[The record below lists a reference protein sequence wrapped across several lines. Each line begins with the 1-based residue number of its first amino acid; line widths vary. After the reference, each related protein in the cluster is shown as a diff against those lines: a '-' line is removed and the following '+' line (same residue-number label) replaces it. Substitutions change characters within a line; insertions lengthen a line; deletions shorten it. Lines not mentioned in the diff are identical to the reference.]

1 MKNIVI
7 YVILLFDNPKKRGF
21 NMNEIKF
28 TESSL
33 EVALIER
40 LTKLGYDYAIDTD
53 QWYLSRSLDSFINE
67 ELLIDRLAVINK
79 GIKVSVLEQAITRLK
94 NLDNP
99 SLFERN
105 HIVHNWL
112 VDGIQ
117 VEDYESDVNPLVRF
131 IDFANPKNNVFQ
143 VANQLKFKEN
153 RNLRIPDVIIFVNGI
168 PLVIFELKSIEYS
181 ENTFIER
188 AYEQLGR
195 NGEADGY
202 RYDIPT
208 LFNYNA
214 FLVISDGANNKVGT
228 MTSDITRYNEW
239 KSVDGEIGYKK
250 DYAYKLD
257 VLLEGLFEPARLL
270 DVIKNN
276 LFFMNKDKERP
287 IKILAQYHQYF
298 GVKKAYNS
306 IKNHLKPSG
315 DGKAGIVWHTQGSGK
330 SFSMVMLAH
339 KLITD
344 IEMNNPTIV
353 VLTDRNDLDDQ
364 LFTTF
369 SNAAEFLRTRPIQV
383 SSRLD
388 LLDKVG
394 AVKEGGVLFSTIQ
407 KFDKDNIV
415 PNKRTNII
423 VISDEAHR
431 SHYGVDEKIVLKKN
445 DDGTITS
452 WSKYGTEKYI
462 RDALP
467 GATFI
472 GFTGT
477 PVETDD
483 KSTSAIFGETIDRY
497 DMTQSVEDGST
508 VKIFYESRLAKVWLD
523 EDKLKEIDKY
533 YDDLADQGVTDD
545 IIEES
550 KTKLTSMEVIVGDKD
565 RLRLLATDIL
575 EHYTDRKNFLNG
587 KAMIV
592 CMSRKIA
599 AKLYYQ
605 IIELAPELKESI
617 ALVVTE
623 SNKDT
628 EEERKLF
635 KDKAF
640 RENAAKEFKRKDG
653 KVKIAIVVDMWLTG
667 FDVTDLDVMY
677 IDKPMKGHNLM
688 QAIARVNRV
697 HVGKESGLIV
707 DYIGIKRSLE
717 QALNTYTARDKEL
730 NLRDIQET
738 AKSILDEKLSI
749 LDEMF
754 YHVDKKGFFGGS
766 NSVRLKAIQ
775 NGADFVFATEETK
788 KAYLVVTKQLK
799 DGYAVAIG
807 ILDADY
813 KKRVLYY
820 LSVRHFVQKVERGNM
835 PTGITPE
842 TINRHVEELIAEAIK
857 GDEVK
862 ILTKVEDSDKNR
874 DIWDLLSEE
883 KIEKLRQSQ
892 PPHVFIKI
900 MERLLKEAVREYR
913 SYNLVKAKEYSE
925 RLRLLLE
932 AYNTREDDLQTDMTI
947 VGLVAFSQEMVESEE
962 YAKKNNL
969 SGRERAF
976 YDALVANKSAVEL
989 MSDDILRVMA
999 MELKA
1004 IVEEYA
1010 TVDWSKKKD
1019 TRAKM
1024 RMQIKRLLKKYNYPP
1039 DYTEEAISRVV
1050 DQAEFMM

>member
-1 MKNIVI
+1 MHSIFTENDLEKAIIDKLCNLGYIYLNASDPWTVQRQLSDFINDSLLLEQLQIINPNIQTDILEKAIAMLKNI
-7 YVILLFDNPKKRGF
+7 
-21 NMNEIKF
+21 
-28 TESSL
+28 
-33 EVALIER
+33 
-40 LTKLGYDYAIDTD
+40 
-53 QWYLSRSLDSFINE
+53 
-67 ELLIDRLAVINK
+67 
-79 GIKVSVLEQAITRLK
+79 
-94 NLDNP
+94 DNP

-105 HIVHNWL
+105 HIVHKWL
-112 VDGIQ
+112 TDGIQ
-117 VEDYESDVNPLVRF
+117 IDDYHSDVNPLVRF
-131 IDFANPKNNVFQ
+131 IDFDNIKNNIFQ
-143 VANQLKFKEN
+143 VANQLKFKES

-168 PLVIFELKSIEYS
+168 PLVVFELKSIEYN
-181 ENTFIER
+181 EDTFIER

-202 RYDIPT
+202 RFDIPT

-228 MTSDITRYNEW
+228 LTSDITRYNEW

-250 DYAYKLD
+250 NYAYKLD
-257 VLLEGLFEPARLL
+257 VLLNGLLKPERLL

-276 LFFMNKDKERP
+276 LFFMNSDKEKP
-287 IKILAQYHQYF
+287 VKILSQYHQYF
-298 GVKKAYNS
+298 GVKKAYDS
-306 IKNHLKPSG
+306 IKHSLKPQG

-330 SFSMVMLAH
+330 SFTMVMLAH

-344 IEMNNPTIV
+344 LEMKNPTIV
-353 VLTDRNDLDDQ
+353 VLTDRNDLDNQ
-364 LFTTF
+364 LFGTF
-369 SNAAEFLRTRPIQV
+369 SNAAEFLRTRPVQV
-383 SSRLD
+383 ESRED
-388 LLDKVG
+388 LLEKIG
-394 AVKEGGVLFSTIQ
+394 SIKEGGIIFTTLQ
-407 KFDKDNIV
+407 KFDKNNIV
-415 PNKRTNII
+415 PNKRTNIV

-431 SHYGVDEKIVLKKN
+431 SHYGIDEQIVYKKN
-445 DDGTITS
+445 PDGTFTS
-452 WSKYGTEKYI
+452 ISKYGYAKYI

-467 GATFI
+467 EATYI

-477 PVETDD
+477 PVESGDH
-483 KSTSAIFGETIDRY
+483 STSAIFGKTVDTY

-523 EDKLKEIDKY
+523 DGKLKEIDKY
-533 YDDLADQGVTDD
+533 YDDLANQNVSDD
-545 IIEES
+545 VIEES
-550 KTKLTSMEVIVGDKD
+550 KSKWSSMEVIIGDND
-565 RLRLLATDIL
+565 RLHLLASDIL
-575 EHYTDRKNFLNG
+575 KHYNERKDVLNG

-605 IIELAPELKESI
+605 IIGLAPELKEQV

-623 SNKDT
+623 SNKDS

-635 KDKAF
+635 KDKAY

-653 KVKIAIVVDMWLTG
+653 IIKIAIVVDMWLTG

-697 HVGKESGLIV
+697 SVGKESGLIV

-717 QALNTYTARDKEL
+717 EALNTYTARDKEL
-730 NLRDIQET
+730 NLRDIQDT
-738 AKSILDEKLSI
+738 AKSILEEKLSI

-754 YHVDKKGFFGGS
+754 FHVDKKGFFGGT

-775 NGADFVFATEETK
+775 NGADFVLSTDDIK
-788 KAYLVVTKQLK
+788 KAYLQLTKQLK
-799 DGYAVAIG
+799 DAYVVAIG
-807 ILDADY
+807 ILDEDY
-813 KKRVLYY
+813 KKKVLYY
-820 LSVRHFVQKVERGNM
+820 LAVRHFVQKVERGNL
-835 PTGITPE
+835 PTNITPE
-842 TINRHVEELIAEAIK
+842 SINKHVEELIAEAIK
-857 GDEVK
+857 GDEVE
-862 ILTKVEDSDKNR
+862 ILTKVEDTEQNR

-883 KIEKLRQSQ
+883 KVEKLRQSQ

-913 SYNLVKAKEYSE
+913 GYNLVKAKEYSE
-925 RLRLLLE
+925 RLRKLLE
-932 AYNTREDDLQTDMTI
+932 AYNTREDDLKTDMTI
-947 VGLVAFSQEMVESEE
+947 VGLIAFSQEMVEDEA

-969 SGRERAF
+969 TGRERAF

>member
-1 MKNIVI
+1 MS
-7 YVILLFDNPKKRGF
+7 
-21 NMNEIKF
+21 EIKF

-33 EVALIER
+33 ELAIIEQ
-40 LTKLGYDYAIDTD
+40 LEELGYNYAIETD
-53 QWYLSRSLDSFINE
+53 QWFFSRALDSFINE
-67 ELLIDRLAVINK
+67 ELLLDRLSVINP
-79 GIKVSVLEQAITRLK
+79 GVRIPILEQAISMLK
-94 NLDNP
+94 NLDTP

-105 HIVHNWL
+105 HIVHKWL
-112 VDGIQ
+112 TDGIQ
-117 VEDYESDVNPLVRF
+117 IEDYESDVNPLVRF
-131 IDFANPKNNVFQ
+131 VDFSNIKNNVFQ
-143 VANQLKFKEN
+143 VANQLKFKES
-153 RNLRIPDVIIFVNGI
+153 RNLRIPDVILFVNGI
-168 PLVIFELKSIEYS
+168 PLVIFELKSLEYN
-181 ENTFIER
+181 EDTFIER

-228 MTSDITRYNEW
+228 LTSDLTRYNEW

-250 DYAYKLD
+250 NYAFKLQ
-257 VLLEGLFEPARLL
+257 VLLEGLLQPARLL

-276 LFFMNKDKERP
+276 LFFMNKDKEKP

-298 GVKKAYNS
+298 GVKKAYDS
-306 IKNHLKPSG
+306 IKRSLKPEGS
-315 DGKAGIVWHTQGSGK
+315 GKAGIVWHTQGSGK

-344 IEMNNPTIV
+344 IEMCNPTIV
-353 VLTDRNDLDDQ
+353 VLTDRNDLDSQ
-364 LFTTF
+364 LFSTF
-369 SNAAEFLRTRPIQV
+369 SNAAEFLRTRPVQV
-383 SSRLD
+383 ESRDD
-388 LLDKVG
+388 LLEKIG
-394 AVKEGGVLFSTIQ
+394 SVKEGGIIFTTLQ
-407 KFDKDNIV
+407 KFDKTRII
-415 PNKRTNII
+415 PNPRINII

-431 SHYGVDEKIVLKKN
+431 SHYGIDEQIIYKQN
-445 DDGTITS
+445 DDGTYLS
-452 WSKYGTEKYI
+452 FSKYGYAKYI

-467 GATFI
+467 EATYI

-477 PVETDD
+477 PVEAGDH
-483 KSTSAIFGETIDRY
+483 STSAIFGETVDRY
-497 DMTQSVEDGST
+497 DMTQAVEDGAT

-523 EDKLKEIDKY
+523 EGKLKEIDAY
-533 YDDLADQGVTDD
+533 YEELTKEGVSED

-550 KTKLTSMEVIVGDKD
+550 KAKLTSMEVIIGDKD
-565 RLRLLATDIL
+565 RLLLLAKDIL
-575 EHYTDRKNFLNG
+575 EHYNERKNILNG

-599 AKLYYQ
+599 ARLYKLL
-605 IIELAPELKESI
+605 IELAPELKDVT

-635 KDKAF
+635 KDKAH

-653 KVKIAIVVDMWLTG
+653 SIKIAIVVDMWLTG

-717 QALNTYTARDKEL
+717 EALNVYTARDKEL

-754 YHVDKKGFFGGS
+754 YKVDKKGFFGGS

-775 NGADFVFATEETK
+775 NGADFVFTKEEYK
-788 KAYLVVTKQLK
+788 KAYLHVTKQLK
-799 DGYAVAIG
+799 DAYAVAIG
-807 ILDADY
+807 VLDADY
-813 KKRVLYY
+813 KKKVLYY
-820 LSVRHFVQKVERGNM
+820 LAVRHFIQKVERGNM
-835 PTGITPE
+835 PTHITPE
-842 TINRHVEELIAEAIK
+842 TINKHVEELIAEAIR
-857 GDEVK
+857 GDEVT
-862 ILTKVEDSDKNR
+862 ILTKVEDSDQNR
-874 DIWDLLSEE
+874 NIWDLLSEE
-883 KIEKLRQSQ
+883 KVEKLRQSQ

-913 SYNLVKAKEYSE
+913 GYNLVKAKEYSE
-925 RLRLLLE
+925 RLRKLLE
-932 AYNTREDDLQTDMTI
+932 AYNTREDDIQTDLTI
-947 VGLVAFSQEMVESEE
+947 VGLIAFSQEMVEDEE
-962 YAKKNNL
+962 NAKKNKL

-1039 DYTEEAISRVV
+1039 DFTEEAISRVV

>member
-1 MKNIVI
+1 MS
-7 YVILLFDNPKKRGF
+7 
-21 NMNEIKF
+21 EIKF

-33 EVALIER
+33 EVAIIEQ
-40 LTKLGYDYAIDTD
+40 LTELGYDYAIDTD
-53 QWYLSRSLDSFINE
+53 QWSLSRSLDSFINE
-67 ELLIDRLAVINK
+67 ELLLDRLTAINPGVK
-79 GIKVSVLEQAITRLK
+79 TDILEQAIAMLK
-94 NLDNP
+94 NIDNP

-105 HIVHNWL
+105 HIVHKWL
-112 VDGIQ
+112 TDGIQ
-117 VEDYESDVNPLVRF
+117 VEDYHSDVNPLIRF
-131 IDFANPKNNVFQ
+131 IDFDNIKNNVFQ
-143 VANQLKFKEN
+143 VANQLKFKES
-153 RNLRIPDVIIFVNGI
+153 RNLRIPDVILFVNGI
-168 PLVIFELKSIEYS
+168 PLVIFELKSIEYN
-181 ENTFIER
+181 EDTFIER

-202 RYDIPT
+202 RFDIPT

-228 MTSDITRYNEW
+228 LASDITRYNEW
-239 KSVDGEIGYKK
+239 KSIDGEAGYKK
-250 DYAYKLD
+250 NYAYKLD
-257 VLLEGLFEPARLL
+257 VLLEGLLKPERLL
-270 DVIKNN
+270 DIIKNN
-276 LFFMNKDKERP
+276 LFFMNSDKEKP

-298 GVKKAYNS
+298 GVKKAYDS
-306 IKNHLKPSG
+306 IKHSLKPQG

-330 SFSMVMLAH
+330 SFTMVMLAH

-344 IEMNNPTIV
+344 LEMKNPTIV
-353 VLTDRNDLDDQ
+353 VLTDRNDLDNQ
-364 LFTTF
+364 LFGTF
-369 SNAAEFLRTRPIQV
+369 SNAAEFLRTRPVQV
-383 SSRLD
+383 ESRED
-388 LLDKVG
+388 LLEKIG
-394 AVKEGGVLFSTIQ
+394 SIKEGGIIFTTLQ
-407 KFDKDNIV
+407 KFDKNNIV
-415 PNKRTNII
+415 PNKRTNIV

-431 SHYGVDEKIVLKKN
+431 SHYGIDEQIVYKKN
-445 DDGTITS
+445 PDGTFTS
-452 WSKYGTEKYI
+452 ISKYGYAKYI

-467 GATFI
+467 EATYI

-477 PVETDD
+477 PVESGDH
-483 KSTSAIFGETIDRY
+483 STSAIFGKTVDTY

-523 EDKLKEIDKY
+523 DGKLKEIDKY
-533 YDDLADQGVTDD
+533 YDDLANQNVSDD
-545 IIEES
+545 VIEES
-550 KTKLTSMEVIVGDKD
+550 KSKWSSMEVIIGDDD
-565 RLRLLATDIL
+565 RLHLLASDIL
-575 EHYTDRKNFLNG
+575 NHYNERKDVLNG

-605 IIELAPELKESI
+605 IIGLAPELKEQI

-623 SNKDT
+623 RNKDS

-635 KDKAF
+635 KDKAY
-640 RENAAKEFKRKDG
+640 RENAAKEFKRNDG
-653 KVKIAIVVDMWLTG
+653 SIKIAIVVDMWLTG

-697 HVGKESGLIV
+697 NVGKESGLIV

-717 QALNTYTARDKEL
+717 EALNTYTARDKEL
-730 NLRDIQET
+730 NLRDIQDT
-738 AKSILDEKLSI
+738 AKSILEEKLSI

-754 YHVDKKGFFGGS
+754 FHVDKKGFFGGT

-775 NGADFVFATEETK
+775 NGADFVLSTDDIK
-788 KAYLVVTKQLK
+788 KAYLQLTKQLK
-799 DGYAVAIG
+799 DAYVVSIG
-807 ILDADY
+807 ILDEDY
-813 KKRVLYY
+813 KKKVLYY
-820 LSVRHFVQKVERGNM
+820 LAVRHFVQKVERGNL
-835 PTGITPE
+835 PTNITPE
-842 TINRHVEELIAEAIK
+842 SINKHVEELIAEAIK
-857 GDEVK
+857 GDEVE
-862 ILTKVEDSDKNR
+862 ILTKVEDTEQNR

-883 KIEKLRQSQ
+883 KVEKLRQSQ

-913 SYNLVKAKEYSE
+913 GYNLVKAKEYSE
-925 RLRLLLE
+925 RLRKLLE
-932 AYNTREDDLQTDMTI
+932 AYNTREDDLKTDMTI
-947 VGLVAFSQEMVESEE
+947 VGLIAFSQEMVEDEA

-969 SGRERAF
+969 TGRERAF

>member
-1 MKNIVI
+1 MS
-7 YVILLFDNPKKRGF
+7 
-21 NMNEIKF
+21 EIKF

-33 EVALIER
+33 EVAIIEQ
-40 LTKLGYDYAIDTD
+40 LVELGYDYAVDTD
-53 QWYLSRSLDSFINE
+53 QWCLTRTLDSFINE
-67 ELLIDRLAVINK
+67 DLLLDRLIAINTGVK
-79 GIKVSVLEQAITRLK
+79 SSILKQAIATLK
-94 NLDNP
+94 NIDNP

-105 HIVHNWL
+105 HTVHKWL
-112 VDGIQ
+112 TDGIQ
-117 VEDYESDVNPLVRF
+117 IEDYDSDVNPLIRF
-131 IDFANPKNNVFQ
+131 IDFENPEKNVFQ

-153 RNLRIPDVIIFVNGI
+153 RNLRIPDVIIFINGI
-168 PLVIFELKSIEYS
+168 PLVIFELKSIEYN
-181 ENTFIER
+181 EDTFIER
-188 AYEQLGR
+188 AYEQLGG

-202 RYDIPT
+202 RFDIPT

-228 MTSDITRYNEW
+228 LTSDITRYNEW
-239 KSVDGEIGYKK
+239 KSVDGEMGYKK
-250 DYAYKLD
+250 NYAYKLD
-257 VLLEGLFEPARLL
+257 VLLEGLLNPVRLL
-270 DVIKNN
+270 DIIKNDI
-276 LFFMNKDKERP
+276 FFINRDKEKP
-287 IKILAQYHQYF
+287 VKILAQYHQYF
-298 GVKKAYNS
+298 GVKKAYES
-306 IKNHLKPSG
+306 IKHSMKPQG

-344 IEMNNPTIV
+344 FEMQNPTIV
-353 VLTDRNDLDDQ
+353 VLTDRNDLDNQ

-369 SNAAEFLRTRPIQV
+369 SNASEFLRTRPVQV
-383 SSRLD
+383 ESRED
-388 LLDKVG
+388 LLSKIG
-394 AVKEGGVLFSTIQ
+394 QVKEGGIIFTTLQ
-407 KFDKDNIV
+407 KFDKNNII
-415 PNKRTNII
+415 PNTRTNII

-431 SHYGVDEKIVLKKN
+431 SHYGIDEQIVYKKN
-445 DDGTITS
+445 ADGTYTTI
-452 WSKYGTEKYI
+452 SKYGYAKYI
-462 RDALP
+462 RDVLP
-467 GATFI
+467 EATYI

-477 PVETDD
+477 PVESGDH
-483 KSTSAIFGETIDRY
+483 STSAIFGKTVDTY

-523 EDKLKEIDKY
+523 DAKLKEIDKY
-533 YDDLADQGVTDD
+533 YDDLAKQDISED

-550 KTKLTSMEVIVGDKD
+550 KSKLSSMEVIIGDND
-565 RLRLLATDIL
+565 RLHLLANDIL
-575 EHYTDRKNFLNG
+575 EHYTERKNVLNG

-605 IIELAPELKESI
+605 LIDLAPELKEKI

-628 EEERKLF
+628 QSERELF
-635 KDKAF
+635 KDKAY
-640 RENAAKEFKRKDG
+640 RENVAKEFKRVDG
-653 KVKIAIVVDMWLTG
+653 SIKIAIVVDMWLTG

-717 QALNTYTARDKEL
+717 EALNTYTARDKEL
-730 NLRDIQET
+730 NLKDIQET

-749 LDEMF
+749 LDELF
-754 YHVDKKGFFGGS
+754 FKVDKKGFFGGS
-766 NSVRLKAIQ
+766 NTVRLKAIQ
-775 NGADFVFATEETK
+775 NGADFVFSTDEIK
-788 KAYLVVTKQLK
+788 KAYMQITKQLK
-799 DGYAVAIG
+799 DAYVVSIG
-807 ILDADY
+807 ILDGDY
-813 KKRVLYY
+813 KKKVLYY
-820 LSVRHFVQKVERGNM
+820 LAVRHFVQKIERGNT
-835 PTGITPE
+835 PTNITPE
-842 TINRHVEELIAEAIK
+842 TINKHVEELIAEAIK
-857 GDEVK
+857 GDEVE
-862 ILTKVEDSDKNR
+862 ILTKVEDSEKNR

-883 KIEKLRQSQ
+883 KVEKLRQSQ

-900 MERLLKEAVREYR
+900 MERLLKEAVKEYR
-913 SYNLVKAKEYSE
+913 GYNLVKAKEYSE
-925 RLRLLLE
+925 RLRKLLE
-932 AYNTREDDLQTDMTI
+932 AYNTREDDLKTDMTI
-947 VGLVAFSQEMVESEE
+947 VGLIAFSQEMVESEA

-969 SGRERAF
+969 TGRERAF

-999 MELKA
+999 MELKQ

>member
-1 MKNIVI
+1 MS
-7 YVILLFDNPKKRGF
+7 
-21 NMNEIKF
+21 EIKF

-33 EVALIER
+33 EVAIIEQ
-40 LTKLGYDYAIDTD
+40 LTELGYDYAIDTD
-53 QWYLSRSLDSFINE
+53 QWSLSRSLDSFINE
-67 ELLIDRLAVINK
+67 ELLLDRLTAINPGVK
-79 GIKVSVLEQAITRLK
+79 TDILEQAIAMLK
-94 NLDNP
+94 NIDNP

-105 HIVHNWL
+105 HIVHKWL
-112 VDGIQ
+112 TDGIQ
-117 VEDYESDVNPLVRF
+117 VEDYHSDVNPLIRF
-131 IDFANPKNNVFQ
+131 IDFDNIKNNVFQ
-143 VANQLKFKEN
+143 VANQLKFKES
-153 RNLRIPDVIIFVNGI
+153 RNLRIPDVILFVNGI
-168 PLVIFELKSIEYS
+168 PLVIFELKSIKYNED
-181 ENTFIER
+181 TFIER

-202 RYDIPT
+202 RFDIPT

-214 FLVISDGANNKVGT
+214 FFVISDGANNKVGT
-228 MTSDITRYNEW
+228 LTSDITRYNEW
-239 KSVDGEIGYKK
+239 KSIDGEAGYKK
-250 DYAYKLD
+250 NYAYKLD
-257 VLLEGLFEPARLL
+257 VLLEGLLKPERLL

-276 LFFMNKDKERP
+276 LFFMNSDKEKP
-287 IKILAQYHQYF
+287 VKILSQYHQYF
-298 GVKKAYNS
+298 GVKKAYDS
-306 IKNHLKPSG
+306 IKRSLKPQG

-344 IEMNNPTIV
+344 VDMKNPTIV
-353 VLTDRNDLDDQ
+353 VLTDRNDLDNQ
-364 LFTTF
+364 LFGTF
-369 SNAAEFLRTRPIQV
+369 SNAAEFLRTRPVQV
-383 SSRLD
+383 ESRED
-388 LLDKVG
+388 LLSKIG
-394 AVKEGGVLFSTIQ
+394 EIKEGGIVFTTLQ
-407 KFDKDNIV
+407 KFDKNNIV
-415 PNKRTNII
+415 PNKRTNIV

-431 SHYGVDEKIVLKKN
+431 SHYGIDEQIVYKKN
-445 DDGTITS
+445 PDGTFTS
-452 WSKYGTEKYI
+452 ISKYGYAKYI

-467 GATFI
+467 EATYI

-477 PVETDD
+477 PVESGDH
-483 KSTSAIFGETIDRY
+483 STSAIFGKTVDTY

-523 EDKLKEIDKY
+523 DGKLKEIDKY
-533 YDDLADQGVTDD
+533 YDDLANQNVSEDV
-545 IIEES
+545 IEES
-550 KTKLTSMEVIVGDKD
+550 KSKWSSMEVIIGDND
-565 RLRLLATDIL
+565 RLHLLASDIL
-575 EHYTDRKNFLNG
+575 KHYNERKDVLNG

-605 IIELAPELKESI
+605 IIGLAPELKEKI

-628 EEERKLF
+628 DEERKLF
-635 KDKAF
+635 KDKAY

-653 KVKIAIVVDMWLTG
+653 SIKIAIVVDMWLTG

-697 HVGKESGLIV
+697 NVGKESGLIV

-717 QALNTYTARDKEL
+717 EALNTYTARDKEL
-730 NLRDIQET
+730 NLRDIQDT
-738 AKSILDEKLSI
+738 AKSILEEKLSI

-754 YHVDKKGFFGGS
+754 FHVDKKGFFGGS

-775 NGADFVFATEETK
+775 NGADFVLSTDDIK
-788 KAYLVVTKQLK
+788 KAYLQLTKQLK
-799 DGYAVAIG
+799 DAYVVAIG
-807 ILDADY
+807 ILDEDY
-813 KKRVLYY
+813 KKKVLYY
-820 LSVRHFVQKVERGNM
+820 LAVRHFVQKVERGNL
-835 PTGITPE
+835 PTNITPE
-842 TINRHVEELIAEAIK
+842 SINKHVEELIAEAIK
-857 GDEVK
+857 GDEVE
-862 ILTKVEDSDKNR
+862 ILTKVEDTEQNR

-883 KIEKLRQSQ
+883 KVEKLRQSQ

-913 SYNLVKAKEYSE
+913 GYNLVKAKEYSE
-925 RLRLLLE
+925 RLRKLLE
-932 AYNTREDDLQTDMTI
+932 AYNTREDDLKTDMTI
-947 VGLVAFSQEMVESEE
+947 VGLIAFSQEMVEDEA

-969 SGRERAF
+969 TGRERAF

-999 MELKA
+999 MELKT

>member
-1 MKNIVI
+1 MS
-7 YVILLFDNPKKRGF
+7 
-21 NMNEIKF
+21 EIKF

-33 EVALIER
+33 EVAIIEQ
-40 LTKLGYDYAIDTD
+40 LQELGYDYAIDTD
-53 QWYLSRSLDSFINE
+53 QWCLSRSLDSFINE
-67 ELLIDRLAVINK
+67 ELLLERLSIINK
-79 GIKVSVLEQAITRLK
+79 GVKMPVLEQAITMLK
-94 NLDNP
+94 TLDNP

-105 HIVHNWL
+105 HIVHKWL
-112 VDGIQ
+112 TDGIQ
-117 VEDYESDVNPLVRF
+117 IEDYDSDVNPLIRF
-131 IDFANPKNNVFQ
+131 IDFDNPKNNIFQ

-168 PLVIFELKSIEYS
+168 PLVIFELKSIEYN
-181 ENTFIER
+181 EDTFIER

-195 NGEADGY
+195 NGESDGY
-202 RYDIPT
+202 RFDIPT

-228 MTSDITRYNEW
+228 LTSDITRYNEW

-250 DYAYKLD
+250 NYAYKLD
-257 VLLEGLFEPARLL
+257 VLLEGLLKPARLL

-276 LFFMNKDKERP
+276 LFFMNKDKEKP
-287 IKILAQYHQYF
+287 IKILSQYHQYF
-298 GVKKAYNS
+298 GVKKAYES
-306 IKNHLKPSG
+306 IKRSMKPNG
-315 DGKAGIVWHTQGSGK
+315 NGKAGIVWHTQGSGK

-344 IEMNNPTIV
+344 IEMQNPTIV
-353 VLTDRNDLDDQ
+353 VLTDRNDLDNQ
-364 LFTTF
+364 LFGTF
-369 SNAAEFLRTRPIQV
+369 SNASEFLRTRPVQV
-383 SSRLD
+383 ESRED
-388 LLDKVG
+388 LLKKIGDL
-394 AVKEGGVLFSTIQ
+394 KEGGIVFTTLQ
-407 KFDKDNIV
+407 KFDKTNIV
-415 PNKRTNII
+415 PNTRTNIV

-431 SHYGVDEKIVLKKN
+431 SHYGIDEQIVLKKN
-445 DDGTITS
+445 DDGTMS
-452 WSKYGTEKYI
+452 SYSKYGYAKYI
-462 RDALP
+462 RDSLP
-467 GATFI
+467 EATYI

-477 PVETDD
+477 PVESGDH
-483 KSTSAIFGETIDRY
+483 STSAIFGETVDTY

-523 EDKLKEIDKY
+523 DAKLKEIDAY
-533 YDDLADQGVTDD
+533 YDDIAKQGVSED

-550 KTKLTSMEVIVGDKD
+550 KSKLSSMEVIIGDDD
-565 RLRLLATDIL
+565 RLQLLAKDIIEHYNERKDIL
-575 EHYTDRKNFLNG
+575 SG

-599 AKLYYQ
+599 AKLYYKLVD
-605 IIELAPELKESI
+605 IAPELKEQI

-623 SNKDT
+623 SNKDS

-635 KDKAF
+635 KDKAY

-653 KVKIAIVVDMWLTG
+653 SIKIAIVVDMWLTG

-717 QALNTYTARDKEL
+717 EALNVYTARDKEL

-749 LDEMF
+749 LDELF
-754 YHVDKKGFFGGS
+754 YKVDKKGFFGGS
-766 NSVRLKAIQ
+766 NSIRLKAIQ
-775 NGADFVFATEETK
+775 NGADFVFSTEDIK
-788 KAYLVVTKQLK
+788 KAYLQVTKQLK
-799 DGYAVAIG
+799 DAYAVAIG
-807 ILDADY
+807 ILDNDY
-813 KKRVLYY
+813 KKKVLYY
-820 LSVRHFVQKVERGNM
+820 LAVRHFVQKVERGNM
-835 PTGITPE
+835 PTNITPE
-842 TINRHVEELIAEAIK
+842 TINKHVEELIAEAIK
-857 GDEVK
+857 GDEVQ
-862 ILTKVEDSDKNR
+862 ILTKIEDTDKNR
-874 DIWDLLSEE
+874 DVWDLLSEE
-883 KIEKLRQSQ
+883 KVEKLRQTQ

-900 MERLLKEAVREYR
+900 MERLLKEAVKEYR
-913 SYNLVKAKEYSE
+913 GYNLVKAKEYSE
-925 RLRLLLE
+925 RLRKLLE

-947 VGLVAFSQEMVESEE
+947 VGLVAFSQEMVESED

-969 SGRERAF
+969 TGRERAF

-1039 DYTEEAISRVV
+1039 DFTEEAISRVV

>member
-1 MKNIVI
+1 MS
-7 YVILLFDNPKKRGF
+7 
-21 NMNEIKF
+21 EIKF

-33 EVALIER
+33 EVAIIEQ
-40 LTKLGYDYAIDTD
+40 LTELGYDYAIDTD
-53 QWYLSRSLDSFINE
+53 QWSLSRSLDSFINE
-67 ELLIDRLAVINK
+67 ELLLDRLTAINPGVK
-79 GIKVSVLEQAITRLK
+79 TDILEQAIAMFK
-94 NLDNP
+94 NIDNP

-105 HIVHNWL
+105 HIVHKWL
-112 VDGIQ
+112 TDGIQ
-117 VEDYESDVNPLVRF
+117 VEDYHSDVNPLIRF
-131 IDFANPKNNVFQ
+131 IDFHNIKNNVFQ
-143 VANQLKFKEN
+143 VANQLKFKES
-153 RNLRIPDVIIFVNGI
+153 RNLRIPDVILFVNGI
-168 PLVIFELKSIEYS
+168 PLVIFELKSIEYN
-181 ENTFIER
+181 EDTFIER

-202 RYDIPT
+202 RFDIPT

-228 MTSDITRYNEW
+228 LTSDITRYNEW
-239 KSVDGEIGYKK
+239 KSIDGEVGYKK
-250 DYAYKLD
+250 NYAYKLD
-257 VLLEGLFEPARLL
+257 VLFEGLLKPERLL

-276 LFFMNKDKERP
+276 LFFMNSDKEKP
-287 IKILAQYHQYF
+287 VKILSQYHQYF
-298 GVKKAYNS
+298 GVKKAYDS
-306 IKNHLKPSG
+306 IKHSLKPQG

-330 SFSMVMLAH
+330 SFTMVMLAH

-344 IEMNNPTIV
+344 LEMKNPTIV
-353 VLTDRNDLDDQ
+353 VLTDRNDLDNQ
-364 LFTTF
+364 LFGTF
-369 SNAAEFLRTRPIQV
+369 SNAAEFLRTRPVQV
-383 SSRLD
+383 ESRED
-388 LLDKVG
+388 LLEKIG
-394 AVKEGGVLFSTIQ
+394 SIKEGGIVFTTLQ
-407 KFDKDNIV
+407 KFDKNNIV
-415 PNKRTNII
+415 PNKRTNIV

-431 SHYGVDEKIVLKKN
+431 SHYGIDEQIVYKKN
-445 DDGTITS
+445 PDGTFTS
-452 WSKYGTEKYI
+452 ISKYGYAKYI

-467 GATFI
+467 EATYI

-477 PVETDD
+477 PVESGDH
-483 KSTSAIFGETIDRY
+483 STSAIFGKTVDTY

-523 EDKLKEIDKY
+523 DGKLKEIDKY
-533 YDDLADQGVTDD
+533 YDDLANQNVSDD
-545 IIEES
+545 VIEES
-550 KTKLTSMEVIVGDKD
+550 KSKWSSMEVIIGDDD
-565 RLRLLATDIL
+565 RLHLLASDIL
-575 EHYTDRKNFLNG
+575 KHYNERKDVLNG

-605 IIELAPELKESI
+605 IIGLAPELKEQI

-623 SNKDT
+623 RNKDS

-635 KDKAF
+635 KDKAY

-653 KVKIAIVVDMWLTG
+653 SIKIAIVVDMWLTG

-697 HVGKESGLIV
+697 NVGKESGLIV

-717 QALNTYTARDKEL
+717 EALNTYTARDKEL
-730 NLRDIQET
+730 NLRDIQDT
-738 AKSILDEKLSI
+738 AKSILEEKLSI

-754 YHVDKKGFFGGS
+754 FHVDKKGFFGGT

-775 NGADFVFATEETK
+775 NGADFVLSTDDIK
-788 KAYLVVTKQLK
+788 KAYLQLTKQLK
-799 DGYAVAIG
+799 DAYVVAIG
-807 ILDADY
+807 ILDEDY
-813 KKRVLYY
+813 KKKVLYY
-820 LSVRHFVQKVERGNM
+820 LAVRHFVQKVERGNL
-835 PTGITPE
+835 PTNITPE
-842 TINRHVEELIAEAIK
+842 SINKHVEELIAEAIK
-857 GDEVK
+857 GDEVE
-862 ILTKVEDSDKNR
+862 ILTKVEDTEQNR

-883 KIEKLRQSQ
+883 KVEKLRQSQ

-913 SYNLVKAKEYSE
+913 GYNLVKAKEYSE
-925 RLRLLLE
+925 RLRKLLE
-932 AYNTREDDLQTDMTI
+932 AYNTREDDLKTDMTI
-947 VGLVAFSQEMVESEE
+947 VGLIAFSQEMVEDEA

-969 SGRERAF
+969 TGRERAF

>member
-1 MKNIVI
+1 MHSIFTENDLEKSIIDKLCNLGYIYLNTSDPWTVQRQLSDFINDSLLLEQLQIINPNIQTDILEKAIAMLKNI
-7 YVILLFDNPKKRGF
+7 
-21 NMNEIKF
+21 
-28 TESSL
+28 
-33 EVALIER
+33 
-40 LTKLGYDYAIDTD
+40 
-53 QWYLSRSLDSFINE
+53 
-67 ELLIDRLAVINK
+67 
-79 GIKVSVLEQAITRLK
+79 
-94 NLDNP
+94 DNP

-105 HIVHNWL
+105 HIVHKWL
-112 VDGIQ
+112 TDGIQ
-117 VEDYESDVNPLVRF
+117 IDDYHSDVNPLVRF
-131 IDFANPKNNVFQ
+131 VDFVNIKNNIFQ
-143 VANQLKFKEN
+143 VANQLKFKES

-168 PLVIFELKSIEYS
+168 PLVVFEMKSIEYN
-181 ENTFIER
+181 EDTFIER

-202 RYDIPT
+202 RFDIPT

-228 MTSDITRYNEW
+228 LTSDITRYNEW

-250 DYAYKLD
+250 NYAYKLD
-257 VLLEGLFEPARLL
+257 VLLNGLLKPERLL

-276 LFFMNKDKERP
+276 LFFMNSDKEKP
-287 IKILAQYHQYF
+287 VKILAQYHQYF
-298 GVKKAYNS
+298 GVKKAYDS
-306 IKNHLKPSG
+306 IKRSLKPQG

-344 IEMNNPTIV
+344 VDMKNPTIV
-353 VLTDRNDLDDQ
+353 VLTDRNDLDNQ
-364 LFTTF
+364 LFGTF
-369 SNAAEFLRTRPIQV
+369 SNAAEFLRTRPVQV
-383 SSRLD
+383 ESRED
-388 LLDKVG
+388 LLSKIG
-394 AVKEGGVLFSTIQ
+394 EIKEGGIVFTTLQ
-407 KFDKDNIV
+407 KFDKNNIV
-415 PNKRTNII
+415 PNKRTNIV

-431 SHYGVDEKIVLKKN
+431 SHYGIDEQIVYKKN
-445 DDGTITS
+445 PDGTFTS
-452 WSKYGTEKYI
+452 ISKYGYAKYI

-467 GATFI
+467 EATYI

-477 PVETDD
+477 PVESGDH
-483 KSTSAIFGETIDRY
+483 STSAIFGKTVDTY

-523 EDKLKEIDKY
+523 DGKLKEIDKY
-533 YDDLADQGVTDD
+533 YDDLANQNVSEDV
-545 IIEES
+545 IEES
-550 KTKLTSMEVIVGDKD
+550 KSKWSSMEVIIGDND
-565 RLRLLATDIL
+565 RLHLLASDIL
-575 EHYTDRKNFLNG
+575 KHYNERKDVLNG

-605 IIELAPELKESI
+605 IIGLAPELKEKI

-628 EEERKLF
+628 DEERKLF
-635 KDKAF
+635 KDKAY

-653 KVKIAIVVDMWLTG
+653 SIKIAIVVDMWLTG

-697 HVGKESGLIV
+697 NVGKESGLIV

-730 NLRDIQET
+730 NLRDIQDT
-738 AKSILDEKLSI
+738 AKSILEEKLSI

-754 YHVDKKGFFGGS
+754 YHVDKKSFFGGT

-775 NGADFVFATEETK
+775 NGADFVLSTDDIK
-788 KAYLVVTKQLK
+788 KAYLQLTKQLK
-799 DGYAVAIG
+799 DAYVVAIG
-807 ILDADY
+807 ILDEDY
-813 KKRVLYY
+813 KKKVLYY
-820 LSVRHFVQKVERGNM
+820 LAVRHFVQKVERGNL
-835 PTGITPE
+835 PTNITPE
-842 TINRHVEELIAEAIK
+842 SINKHVEELIAEAIK
-857 GDEVK
+857 GDEVE
-862 ILTKVEDSDKNR
+862 ILTKVEDTEQNR

-883 KIEKLRQSQ
+883 KVEKLRQSQ

-913 SYNLVKAKEYSE
+913 GYNLVKAKEYSE
-925 RLRLLLE
+925 RLRKLLE
-932 AYNTREDDLQTDMTI
+932 AYNTREDDLKTDMTI
-947 VGLVAFSQEMVESEE
+947 VGLIAFSQEMVEDEA

-969 SGRERAF
+969 TGRERAF

>member
-1 MKNIVI
+1 MS
-7 YVILLFDNPKKRGF
+7 
-21 NMNEIKF
+21 EIKF

-33 EVALIER
+33 EVAIIEQ
-40 LTKLGYDYAIDTD
+40 LTELGYDYAIDTD
-53 QWYLSRSLDSFINE
+53 QWSLSRSLDSFINE
-67 ELLIDRLAVINK
+67 ELLLDRLTAINPGVK
-79 GIKVSVLEQAITRLK
+79 TDILEQAIAMLK
-94 NLDNP
+94 NIDNP

-105 HIVHNWL
+105 HIVHKWL
-112 VDGIQ
+112 TDGIQ
-117 VEDYESDVNPLVRF
+117 VEDYHSDVNPLIRF
-131 IDFANPKNNVFQ
+131 IDFDNIKNNVFQ
-143 VANQLKFKEN
+143 VANQLKFKES
-153 RNLRIPDVIIFVNGI
+153 RNLRIPDVILFVNGI
-168 PLVIFELKSIEYS
+168 PLVIFELKSIEYN
-181 ENTFIER
+181 EDTFIER

-202 RYDIPT
+202 RFDIPT

-228 MTSDITRYNEW
+228 LTSDITRYNEW
-239 KSVDGEIGYKK
+239 KSIDGEAGYKK
-250 DYAYKLD
+250 NYAYKLD
-257 VLLEGLFEPARLL
+257 VLLEGLLKPERLL

-276 LFFMNKDKERP
+276 LFFMNSDKEKP
-287 IKILAQYHQYF
+287 VKILSQYHQYF
-298 GVKKAYNS
+298 GVKKAYDS
-306 IKNHLKPSG
+306 IKHSLKPQG

-330 SFSMVMLAH
+330 SFTMVMLAH

-344 IEMNNPTIV
+344 LEMKNPTIV
-353 VLTDRNDLDDQ
+353 VLTDRNDLDNQ
-364 LFTTF
+364 LFGTF
-369 SNAAEFLRTRPIQV
+369 SNAAEFLRTRPVQV
-383 SSRLD
+383 ESRED
-388 LLDKVG
+388 LLEKIG
-394 AVKEGGVLFSTIQ
+394 SIKEGGIIFTTLQ
-407 KFDKDNIV
+407 KFDKNNIV
-415 PNKRTNII
+415 PNKRTNIVI
-423 VISDEAHR
+423 ISDEAHR
-431 SHYGVDEKIVLKKN
+431 SHYGIDEQIVYKKN
-445 DDGTITS
+445 PDGTFTS
-452 WSKYGTEKYI
+452 ISKYGYAKYI

-467 GATFI
+467 EANYI

-477 PVETDD
+477 PVESGDH
-483 KSTSAIFGETIDRY
+483 STSAIFGKTVDTY

-523 EDKLKEIDKY
+523 DGKLKEIDKY
-533 YDDLADQGVTDD
+533 YDDLANQNVSDD
-545 IIEES
+545 VIEES
-550 KTKLTSMEVIVGDKD
+550 KSKWSSMEVIIGDDD
-565 RLRLLATDIL
+565 RLHLLASDIL
-575 EHYTDRKNFLNG
+575 KHYNERKDVLNG

-605 IIELAPELKESI
+605 IIGLAPELKEQV

-623 SNKDT
+623 SNKDS

-635 KDKAF
+635 KDKAY

-653 KVKIAIVVDMWLTG
+653 SIKIAIVVDMWLTG

-697 HVGKESGLIV
+697 NVGKESGLIV

-717 QALNTYTARDKEL
+717 EALNTYTARDKEL
-730 NLRDIQET
+730 NLRDIQDT
-738 AKSILDEKLSI
+738 AKSILEEKLSI

-754 YHVDKKGFFGGS
+754 FHVDKKGFFGGS

-775 NGADFVFATEETK
+775 NGADFVLSTDDIK
-788 KAYLVVTKQLK
+788 KAYLQLTKQLK
-799 DGYAVAIG
+799 DAYVVAIG
-807 ILDADY
+807 ILDEDY
-813 KKRVLYY
+813 KKKVLYY
-820 LSVRHFVQKVERGNM
+820 LAVRHFVQKLLRGDIPPQISPVE
-835 PTGITPE
+835 
-842 TINRHVEELIAEAIK
+842 INKHVEELLADAIK
-857 GDEVK
+857 GDEVE
-862 ILTKVEDSDKNR
+862 ILTKVEDTEQNR

-883 KIEKLRQSQ
+883 KVEKLRQSQ

-913 SYNLVKAKEYSE
+913 GYNLVKAKEYSE
-925 RLRLLLE
+925 RLRKLLE
-932 AYNTREDDLQTDMTI
+932 AYNTREDDLKTDMTI
-947 VGLVAFSQEMVESEE
+947 VGLIAFSQEMVEDEA

-969 SGRERAF
+969 TGRERAF

>member
-1 MKNIVI
+1 MFTENNLENAIIDKLCELG
-7 YVILLFDNPKKRGF
+7 YVYANNSDAWTTQRLLSEFINESLLFDQLQIINPK
-21 NMNEIKF
+21 
-28 TESSL
+28 
-33 EVALIER
+33 
-40 LTKLGYDYAIDTD
+40 
-53 QWYLSRSLDSFINE
+53 
-67 ELLIDRLAVINK
+67 
-79 GIKVSVLEQAITRLK
+79 IKVDILEKAIAMLK
-94 NLDNP
+94 NIDNP

-105 HIVHNWL
+105 HIVHKWL
-112 VDGIQ
+112 TDGIQ
-117 VEDYESDVNPLVRF
+117 VEDYHSDVNPLIRF
-131 IDFANPKNNVFQ
+131 IDFDNIKNNVFQ
-143 VANQLKFKEN
+143 VANQLKFKES
-153 RNLRIPDVIIFVNGI
+153 RNLRIPDVILFVNGI
-168 PLVIFELKSIEYS
+168 PLVIFELKSIEYN
-181 ENTFIER
+181 EDTFIER

-202 RYDIPT
+202 RFDIPT
-208 LFNYNA
+208 LFNYNV

-228 MTSDITRYNEW
+228 LTSDITRYNEW
-239 KSVDGEIGYKK
+239 KSIDGEVGYKK
-250 DYAYKLD
+250 NYAYKLD
-257 VLLEGLFEPARLL
+257 VLLEGLLKPERLL

-276 LFFMNKDKERP
+276 LFFMNSDKEKP
-287 IKILAQYHQYF
+287 VKILSQYHQYF
-298 GVKKAYNS
+298 GVKKAYDS
-306 IKNHLKPSG
+306 IKHSLKPQG

-330 SFSMVMLAH
+330 SFTMVMLAH

-344 IEMNNPTIV
+344 LEMKNPTIV
-353 VLTDRNDLDDQ
+353 VLTDRNDLDNQ
-364 LFTTF
+364 LFGTF
-369 SNAAEFLRTRPIQV
+369 SNAAEFLRTRPVQV
-383 SSRLD
+383 ESRED
-388 LLDKVG
+388 LLEKIG
-394 AVKEGGVLFSTIQ
+394 SIKEGGIIFTTLQ
-407 KFDKDNIV
+407 KFDKNNIV
-415 PNKRTNII
+415 PNKRTNIV

-431 SHYGVDEKIVLKKN
+431 SHYGIDEQIVYKKN
-445 DDGTITS
+445 PDGTFTS
-452 WSKYGTEKYI
+452 ISKYGYAKYI

-467 GATFI
+467 EATYI

-477 PVETDD
+477 PVESGDH
-483 KSTSAIFGETIDRY
+483 STSAIFGKTVDTY

-523 EDKLKEIDKY
+523 DGKLKEIDKY
-533 YDDLADQGVTDD
+533 YDDLANQNVSDD
-545 IIEES
+545 VIEES
-550 KTKLTSMEVIVGDKD
+550 KSKWSSMEVIIGDDD
-565 RLRLLATDIL
+565 RLHLLASDIL
-575 EHYTDRKNFLNG
+575 NHYNERKDVLNG

-605 IIELAPELKESI
+605 IIGLAPELKEQI

-623 SNKDT
+623 RNKDS

-635 KDKAF
+635 KDKAY
-640 RENAAKEFKRKDG
+640 RENAAKEFKRNDG
-653 KVKIAIVVDMWLTG
+653 SIKIAIVVDMWLTG

-697 HVGKESGLIV
+697 NVGKESGLIV

-717 QALNTYTARDKEL
+717 EALNTYTARDKEL
-730 NLRDIQET
+730 NLRDIQDT
-738 AKSILDEKLSI
+738 AKSILEEKLSI

-754 YHVDKKGFFGGS
+754 FHVDKKGFFGGT

-775 NGADFVFATEETK
+775 NGADFVLSTEDIK
-788 KAYLVVTKQLK
+788 KAYLQLTKQLK
-799 DGYAVAIG
+799 DAYVVAIG
-807 ILDADY
+807 ILDEDY
-813 KKRVLYY
+813 KKKVLYY
-820 LSVRHFVQKVERGNM
+820 LAVRHFVQKVERGNL
-835 PTGITPE
+835 PTNITPE
-842 TINRHVEELIAEAIK
+842 SINKHVEELIAEAIK
-857 GDEVK
+857 GDEVE
-862 ILTKVEDSDKNR
+862 ILTKVEDTEQNR

-883 KIEKLRQSQ
+883 KVEKLRQSQ

-913 SYNLVKAKEYSE
+913 GYNLVKAKEYSE
-925 RLRLLLE
+925 RLRKLLE
-932 AYNTREDDLQTDMTI
+932 AYNTREDDLKTDMTI
-947 VGLVAFSQEMVESEE
+947 VGLIAFSQEMVEDEA

-969 SGRERAF
+969 TGRERAF

-989 MSDDILRVMA
+989 MSDDILRIMA

>member
-1 MKNIVI
+1 MHSIFTENDLEKAIIDKLCNLGYIYLNASDPWTVQRQLSDFINDSLLLEQLQIINPNIQTDILEKAIAMLKNI
-7 YVILLFDNPKKRGF
+7 
-21 NMNEIKF
+21 
-28 TESSL
+28 
-33 EVALIER
+33 
-40 LTKLGYDYAIDTD
+40 
-53 QWYLSRSLDSFINE
+53 
-67 ELLIDRLAVINK
+67 
-79 GIKVSVLEQAITRLK
+79 
-94 NLDNP
+94 DNP

-105 HIVHNWL
+105 HIVHKWL
-112 VDGIQ
+112 TDGIQ
-117 VEDYESDVNPLVRF
+117 VEDYHSDVNPLIRF
-131 IDFANPKNNVFQ
+131 IDFDNKKNNVFQ
-143 VANQLKFKEN
+143 VANQLKFKES
-153 RNLRIPDVIIFVNGI
+153 RNLRIPDVILFVNGI
-168 PLVIFELKSIEYS
+168 PLVIFELKSIEFN
-181 ENTFIER
+181 EDTFIER

-202 RYDIPT
+202 RFDIPT

-228 MTSDITRYNEW
+228 LTSDITRYNEW
-239 KSVDGEIGYKK
+239 KSIDGEVGYKK
-250 DYAYKLD
+250 NYAYKLD
-257 VLLEGLFEPARLL
+257 VLLEGLLKPERLL

-276 LFFMNKDKERP
+276 LFFMNSDKEKP
-287 IKILAQYHQYF
+287 VKILSQYHQYF
-298 GVKKAYNS
+298 GVKKAYDS
-306 IKNHLKPSG
+306 IKLSLKPQG

-344 IEMNNPTIV
+344 LEMKNPTIV
-353 VLTDRNDLDDQ
+353 VLTDRNDLDNQ
-364 LFTTF
+364 LFGTF
-369 SNAAEFLRTRPIQV
+369 SNAAEFLRTRPVQV
-383 SSRLD
+383 ESRED
-388 LLDKVG
+388 LLEKIG
-394 AVKEGGVLFSTIQ
+394 SIKEGGIIFTTLQ
-407 KFDKDNIV
+407 KFDKNNIV
-415 PNKRTNII
+415 PNKRTNIV

-431 SHYGVDEKIVLKKN
+431 SHYGIDEQIVYKKN
-445 DDGTITS
+445 PDGTFTS
-452 WSKYGTEKYI
+452 ISKYGYAKYI

-467 GATFI
+467 EATYI

-477 PVETDD
+477 PVESGDH
-483 KSTSAIFGETIDRY
+483 STSAIFGKTVDTY

-523 EDKLKEIDKY
+523 DGKLKEIDKY
-533 YDDLADQGVTDD
+533 YDDLANQSVSDD
-545 IIEES
+545 VIEES
-550 KTKLTSMEVIVGDKD
+550 KSKWSSMEVIIGDDD
-565 RLRLLATDIL
+565 RLHLLASDIL
-575 EHYTDRKNFLNG
+575 KHYNERKDVLNG

-605 IIELAPELKESI
+605 IIGLAPELKEQV

-623 SNKDT
+623 SNKDS

-635 KDKAF
+635 KDKAY

-653 KVKIAIVVDMWLTG
+653 SIKIAIVVDMWLTG

-697 HVGKESGLIV
+697 NVGKESGLIV

-730 NLRDIQET
+730 NLRDIQDT
-738 AKSILDEKLSI
+738 AKSILEEKLSI

-754 YHVDKKGFFGGS
+754 FHVDKKGFFGGT

-775 NGADFVFATEETK
+775 NGADFVLSTEDIK
-788 KAYLVVTKQLK
+788 KAYLQLTKQLK
-799 DGYAVAIG
+799 DAYVVAIG
-807 ILDADY
+807 ILDEDY
-813 KKRVLYY
+813 KRKVLYY
-820 LSVRHFVQKVERGNM
+820 LAVRHFVQKVERGNL
-835 PTGITPE
+835 PTNITPE
-842 TINRHVEELIAEAIK
+842 SINKHVEELIAEAIK
-857 GDEVK
+857 GDEVE
-862 ILTKVEDSDKNR
+862 ILTKVEDTEQNR

-883 KIEKLRQSQ
+883 KVEKLRQSQ

-913 SYNLVKAKEYSE
+913 GYNLVKAKEYSE
-925 RLRLLLE
+925 RLRKLLE
-932 AYNTREDDLQTDMTI
+932 AYNTREDDLKTDMTI
-947 VGLVAFSQEMVESEE
+947 VGLIAFSQEMVEDEA

-969 SGRERAF
+969 TGRERAF

>member
-1 MKNIVI
+1 MS
-7 YVILLFDNPKKRGF
+7 
-21 NMNEIKF
+21 EIKF

-33 EVALIER
+33 EVAIIEQ
-40 LTKLGYDYAIDTD
+40 LTELGYDYAIDTD
-53 QWYLSRSLDSFINE
+53 QWSLSRSLDSFINE
-67 ELLIDRLAVINK
+67 ELLLDRLTAINPGVK
-79 GIKVSVLEQAITRLK
+79 TDILEQAIAMLK
-94 NLDNP
+94 NIDNP

-105 HIVHNWL
+105 HIVHKWL
-112 VDGIQ
+112 TDGIQ
-117 VEDYESDVNPLVRF
+117 VEDYHSDVNPLIRF
-131 IDFANPKNNVFQ
+131 IDFHNIKNNVFQ
-143 VANQLKFKEN
+143 VANQLKFKES
-153 RNLRIPDVIIFVNGI
+153 RNLRIPDVILFVNGI
-168 PLVIFELKSIEYS
+168 PLVIFELKSIEYN
-181 ENTFIER
+181 EDTFIER

-195 NGEADGY
+195 NGKEDGY
-202 RYDIPT
+202 RFDIPT

-228 MTSDITRYNEW
+228 LTSDITRYNEW
-239 KSVDGEIGYKK
+239 KSIDGEVGYKK
-250 DYAYKLD
+250 NYAYKLD
-257 VLLEGLFEPARLL
+257 VLLEGLLKPERLL

-276 LFFMNKDKERP
+276 LFFINSDKEKP
-287 IKILAQYHQYF
+287 VKILSQYHQYF
-298 GVKKAYNS
+298 GVKKAYDS
-306 IKNHLKPSG
+306 IKHSLKPQG

-330 SFSMVMLAH
+330 SFTMVMLAH

-344 IEMNNPTIV
+344 LEMKNPTIV
-353 VLTDRNDLDDQ
+353 VLTDRNDLDNQ
-364 LFTTF
+364 LFGTF
-369 SNAAEFLRTRPIQV
+369 SNAAEFLRTRPVQV
-383 SSRLD
+383 ESRED
-388 LLDKVG
+388 LLEKIG
-394 AVKEGGVLFSTIQ
+394 SIKEGGIIFTTLQ
-407 KFDKDNIV
+407 KFDKNNIV
-415 PNKRTNII
+415 PNKRTNIV

-431 SHYGVDEKIVLKKN
+431 SHYGIDEQIVYKKN
-445 DDGTITS
+445 PDGTFTS
-452 WSKYGTEKYI
+452 ISKYGYAKYI

-467 GATFI
+467 EATYI

-477 PVETDD
+477 PVESGDH
-483 KSTSAIFGETIDRY
+483 STSAIFGKTVDTY

-523 EDKLKEIDKY
+523 DGKLKEIDKY
-533 YDDLADQGVTDD
+533 YDDLANQNVSDD
-545 IIEES
+545 VIEES
-550 KTKLTSMEVIVGDKD
+550 KSKWSSMEVIIGDDD
-565 RLRLLATDIL
+565 RLHLLASDIL
-575 EHYTDRKNFLNG
+575 KHYNERKDVLNG

-605 IIELAPELKESI
+605 IIGLAPELKEQV

-623 SNKDT
+623 SNKDS

-635 KDKAF
+635 KDKAY

-653 KVKIAIVVDMWLTG
+653 NIKIAIVVDMWLTG

-697 HVGKESGLIV
+697 NVGKESGLIV

-717 QALNTYTARDKEL
+717 EALNTYTARDKEL
-730 NLRDIQET
+730 NLRDIQDT
-738 AKSILDEKLSI
+738 AKSILEEKLSI

-754 YHVDKKGFFGGS
+754 FHVDKKGFFGGT

-775 NGADFVFATEETK
+775 NGADFVLSTDDIK
-788 KAYLVVTKQLK
+788 KAYLQLTKQLK
-799 DGYAVAIG
+799 DAYVVAIA
-807 ILDADY
+807 ILDEDY
-813 KKRVLYY
+813 KKKVLYY
-820 LSVRHFVQKVERGNM
+820 LAVRHFVQKVERGNL
-835 PTGITPE
+835 PTNITPE
-842 TINRHVEELIAEAIK
+842 SINKHVEELIAEAIK
-857 GDEVK
+857 GDEVE
-862 ILTKVEDSDKNR
+862 ILTKVEDTEQNR

-883 KIEKLRQSQ
+883 KVEKLRQSQ

-913 SYNLVKAKEYSE
+913 GYNLVKAKEYSE
-925 RLRLLLE
+925 RLRKLLE
-932 AYNTREDDLQTDMTI
+932 AYNTREDDLKTDMTI
-947 VGLVAFSQEMVESEE
+947 VGLIAFSQEMVEDEA

-969 SGRERAF
+969 TGRERAF

>member
-1 MKNIVI
+1 MS
-7 YVILLFDNPKKRGF
+7 
-21 NMNEIKF
+21 EIKF

-33 EVALIER
+33 EVAIIEQ
-40 LTKLGYDYAIDTD
+40 LTELGYDYAIDTD
-53 QWYLSRSLDSFINE
+53 QWSLSRSLDSFINE
-67 ELLIDRLAVINK
+67 ELLLDRLTAINPGVK
-79 GIKVSVLEQAITRLK
+79 TDILEQAIAMLK
-94 NLDNP
+94 NIDNP

-105 HIVHNWL
+105 HIVHKWL
-112 VDGIQ
+112 TDGIQ
-117 VEDYESDVNPLVRF
+117 VEDYHSDVNPLIRF
-131 IDFANPKNNVFQ
+131 IDFDNIKNNVFQ
-143 VANQLKFKEN
+143 VANQLKFKES
-153 RNLRIPDVIIFVNGI
+153 RNLRIPDVILFVNGI
-168 PLVIFELKSIEYS
+168 PLVIFELKSIDYNED
-181 ENTFIER
+181 TFIER

-195 NGEADGY
+195 NSEADGY
-202 RYDIPT
+202 RFDIPT

-228 MTSDITRYNEW
+228 LTSDITRYNEW
-239 KSVDGEIGYKK
+239 KSIDGEAGYKK
-250 DYAYKLD
+250 NYAYKLD
-257 VLLEGLFEPARLL
+257 VLLEGLLKPERLL

-276 LFFMNKDKERP
+276 LFFMNSDKEKP
-287 IKILAQYHQYF
+287 VKILSQYHQYF
-298 GVKKAYNS
+298 GVKKAYDS
-306 IKNHLKPSG
+306 IKHSLKPQG

-330 SFSMVMLAH
+330 SFTMVMLAH

-344 IEMNNPTIV
+344 LEMKNPTIV
-353 VLTDRNDLDDQ
+353 VLTDRNDLDNQ
-364 LFTTF
+364 LFGTF
-369 SNAAEFLRTRPIQV
+369 SNAAEFLRTRPVQV
-383 SSRLD
+383 ESRED
-388 LLDKVG
+388 LLEKIG
-394 AVKEGGVLFSTIQ
+394 SIKEGGIIFTTLQ
-407 KFDKDNIV
+407 KFDKNNIV
-415 PNKRTNII
+415 PNKRTNIV

-431 SHYGVDEKIVLKKN
+431 SHYGIDEQIVYKKN
-445 DDGTITS
+445 PDGTFTS
-452 WSKYGTEKYI
+452 ISKYGYAKYI

-467 GATFI
+467 EATYI

-477 PVETDD
+477 PVESGDH
-483 KSTSAIFGETIDRY
+483 STSAIFGKTVDTY

-523 EDKLKEIDKY
+523 DGKLKEIDKY
-533 YDDLADQGVTDD
+533 YDDLANQNVSDD
-545 IIEES
+545 VIEES
-550 KTKLTSMEVIVGDKD
+550 KSKWSSMEVIIGDDD
-565 RLRLLATDIL
+565 RLHLLASDIL
-575 EHYTDRKNFLNG
+575 KHYNERKDVLNG

-605 IIELAPELKESI
+605 IIGLAPELKEQV

-623 SNKDT
+623 SNKDS

-635 KDKAF
+635 KDKAY

-653 KVKIAIVVDMWLTG
+653 SIKIAIVVDMWLTG

-697 HVGKESGLIV
+697 NVGKESGLIV

-717 QALNTYTARDKEL
+717 EALNTYTARDKEL
-730 NLRDIQET
+730 NLRDIQDT
-738 AKSILDEKLSI
+738 AKSILEEKLSI

-754 YHVDKKGFFGGS
+754 FHVDKKGFFGGT

-775 NGADFVFATEETK
+775 NGADFVLSTDDIK
-788 KAYLVVTKQLK
+788 KAYLQLTKQLK
-799 DGYAVAIG
+799 DAYVVSIG
-807 ILDADY
+807 ILDEDY
-813 KKRVLYY
+813 KKKVLYY
-820 LSVRHFVQKVERGNM
+820 LAVRHFVQKVERGNL
-835 PTGITPE
+835 PTNITPE
-842 TINRHVEELIAEAIK
+842 SINKHVEELIAEAIK
-857 GDEVK
+857 GDEVE
-862 ILTKVEDSDKNR
+862 ILTKVEDTEQNR

-883 KIEKLRQSQ
+883 KVEKLRQSQ

-913 SYNLVKAKEYSE
+913 GYNLVKAKEYSE
-925 RLRLLLE
+925 RLRKLLE
-932 AYNTREDDLQTDMTI
+932 AYNTREDDLKTDMTI
-947 VGLVAFSQEMVESEE
+947 VGLIAFSQEMVEDEA

-969 SGRERAF
+969 TGRERAF

-999 MELKA
+999 MELKS

-1010 TVDWSKKKD
+1010 SVDWSKKKD

>member
-1 MKNIVI
+1 MHSI
-7 YVILLFDNPKKRGF
+7 
-21 NMNEIKF
+21 F
-28 TESSL
+28 TENNL
-33 EVALIER
+33 EKAIIDKLSE
-40 LTKLGYDYAIDTD
+40 LGYVYANNSDAWTT
-53 QWYLSRSLDSFINE
+53 QRLLSEFINE
-67 ELLIDRLAVINK
+67 PLLLEQLQIINPK
-79 GIKVSVLEQAITRLK
+79 IKVDILEKAIAMLK
-94 NLDNP
+94 NIDNP

-105 HIVHNWL
+105 HVVHKWL
-112 VDGIQ
+112 TDGIQ
-117 VEDYESDVNPLVRF
+117 VEDYHSDVNPLIRF
-131 IDFANPKNNVFQ
+131 IDFHNIKNNVFQ
-143 VANQLKFKEN
+143 VANQLKFKES
-153 RNLRIPDVIIFVNGI
+153 RNLRIPDVILFVNGI
-168 PLVIFELKSIEYS
+168 PLVIFELKSIEYN
-181 ENTFIER
+181 EDTFIER

-202 RYDIPT
+202 RFDIPT

-228 MTSDITRYNEW
+228 LTSDITRYNEW
-239 KSVDGEIGYKK
+239 KSIDGEVGYKK
-250 DYAYKLD
+250 NYAYKLD
-257 VLLEGLFEPARLL
+257 VLLEGLLKPERLL

-276 LFFMNKDKERP
+276 LFFMNSDKEKP
-287 IKILAQYHQYF
+287 VKILSQYHQYF
-298 GVKKAYNS
+298 GVKKAYDS
-306 IKNHLKPSG
+306 IKLSLKPQG

-330 SFSMVMLAH
+330 SFTMVMLAH

-344 IEMNNPTIV
+344 LEMKNPTIV
-353 VLTDRNDLDDQ
+353 VLTDRNDLDNQ
-364 LFTTF
+364 LFGTF
-369 SNAAEFLRTRPIQV
+369 SNAAEFLRTRPVQV
-383 SSRLD
+383 ESRED
-388 LLDKVG
+388 LLEKIG
-394 AVKEGGVLFSTIQ
+394 SIKEGGIIFTTLQ
-407 KFDKDNIV
+407 KFDKNNIV
-415 PNKRTNII
+415 PNKRTNIV

-431 SHYGVDEKIVLKKN
+431 SHYGIDEQIVYKKN
-445 DDGTITS
+445 PDGTFTS
-452 WSKYGTEKYI
+452 ISKYGYAKYI

-467 GATFI
+467 EATYI

-477 PVETDD
+477 PVESGDH
-483 KSTSAIFGETIDRY
+483 STSAIFGKTVDTY

-523 EDKLKEIDKY
+523 DGKLKEIDKY
-533 YDDLADQGVTDD
+533 YDDLANQNVSDD
-545 IIEES
+545 VIEES
-550 KTKLTSMEVIVGDKD
+550 KSKWSSMEVIIGDDD
-565 RLRLLATDIL
+565 RLHLLAGDIL
-575 EHYTDRKNFLNG
+575 KHYNERKDVLNG

-605 IIELAPELKESI
+605 IIGLAPELKEQV

-623 SNKDT
+623 SNKDS

-635 KDKAF
+635 KDKAY

-653 KVKIAIVVDMWLTG
+653 SIKIAIVVDMWLTG

-697 HVGKESGLIV
+697 NVGKESGLIV

-717 QALNTYTARDKEL
+717 EALNTYTARDKEL
-730 NLRDIQET
+730 NLRDIQDT
-738 AKSILDEKLSI
+738 AKSILEEKLSI

-754 YHVDKKGFFGGS
+754 FHVDKKGFFGGT

-775 NGADFVFATEETK
+775 NGADFVLSTDDIK
-788 KAYLVVTKQLK
+788 KAYLQLTKQLK
-799 DGYAVAIG
+799 DAYVVAIG
-807 ILDADY
+807 ILDEDY
-813 KKRVLYY
+813 KKKVLYY
-820 LSVRHFVQKVERGNM
+820 LAVRHFVQKVERGNL
-835 PTGITPE
+835 PTNITPE
-842 TINRHVEELIAEAIK
+842 SINKHVEELIAEAIK
-857 GDEVK
+857 GDEVE
-862 ILTKVEDSDKNR
+862 ILTKVEDTEQNR

-883 KIEKLRQSQ
+883 KVEKLRQSQ

-913 SYNLVKAKEYSE
+913 GYNLVKAKEYSE
-925 RLRLLLE
+925 RLRKLLE
-932 AYNTREDDLQTDMTI
+932 AYNTREDDLKTDMTI
-947 VGLVAFSQEMVESEE
+947 VGLIAFSQEMVEDEA

-969 SGRERAF
+969 TGRERAF

>member
-1 MKNIVI
+1 MHSIFTENDLEKAIIDKLCNLGYIYLNTSDPWTVQRQLSDFINDSLLLEQLQIINPNIQTDILEKAIAMLKNI
-7 YVILLFDNPKKRGF
+7 
-21 NMNEIKF
+21 
-28 TESSL
+28 
-33 EVALIER
+33 
-40 LTKLGYDYAIDTD
+40 
-53 QWYLSRSLDSFINE
+53 
-67 ELLIDRLAVINK
+67 
-79 GIKVSVLEQAITRLK
+79 
-94 NLDNP
+94 DNP

-105 HIVHNWL
+105 HIVHKWL
-112 VDGIQ
+112 TDGIQ
-117 VEDYESDVNPLVRF
+117 IDDYHSDVNPLVRF
-131 IDFANPKNNVFQ
+131 VDFVNIKNNIFQ
-143 VANQLKFKEN
+143 VANQLKFKES

-168 PLVIFELKSIEYS
+168 PLVVFEMKSIEYN
-181 ENTFIER
+181 EDTFIER

-202 RYDIPT
+202 RFDIPT

-214 FLVISDGANNKVGT
+214 FLIISDGANNKIGT
-228 MTSDITRYNEW
+228 LTSDITRYNEW

-250 DYAYKLD
+250 NYAYKLD
-257 VLLEGLFEPARLL
+257 VLLKGLLKPERLL

-276 LFFMNKDKERP
+276 LFFMNSDKEKP
-287 IKILAQYHQYF
+287 VKILSQYHQYF
-298 GVKKAYNS
+298 GVKKAYDS
-306 IKNHLKPSG
+306 IKHSLKPQG

-330 SFSMVMLAH
+330 SFTMVMLAH

-344 IEMNNPTIV
+344 LEMKNPTIV
-353 VLTDRNDLDDQ
+353 VLTDRNDLDNQ
-364 LFTTF
+364 LFGTF
-369 SNAAEFLRTRPIQV
+369 SNAAEFLRTRPVQV
-383 SSRLD
+383 ESRED
-388 LLDKVG
+388 LLEKIG
-394 AVKEGGVLFSTIQ
+394 SIKEGGIIFTTLQ
-407 KFDKDNIV
+407 KFDKNNIF
-415 PNKRTNII
+415 PNKRTNTV

-431 SHYGVDEKIVLKKN
+431 SHYGIDEQIVYKKN
-445 DDGTITS
+445 LDGTFTS
-452 WSKYGTEKYI
+452 ISKYGYAKYI

-467 GATFI
+467 EATYI

-477 PVETDD
+477 PVESGDH
-483 KSTSAIFGETIDRY
+483 STSAIFGKTVDTY

-523 EDKLKEIDKY
+523 DGKLKEIDKY
-533 YDDLADQGVTDD
+533 YDDLANQNVSEDV
-545 IIEES
+545 IEES
-550 KTKLTSMEVIVGDKD
+550 KSKWSSMEVIIGDND
-565 RLRLLATDIL
+565 RLHLLASDIL
-575 EHYTDRKNFLNG
+575 KHYNERKDVLNG

-605 IIELAPELKESI
+605 IIGLAPELKEKI

-628 EEERKLF
+628 DEERKLF
-635 KDKAF
+635 KDKAY

-653 KVKIAIVVDMWLTG
+653 SIKIAIVVDMWLTG

-697 HVGKESGLIV
+697 NVGKESGLIV

-717 QALNTYTARDKEL
+717 EALNTYTARDKEL
-730 NLRDIQET
+730 NLRDIQDT
-738 AKSILDEKLSI
+738 AKSILEEKLSI

-754 YHVDKKGFFGGS
+754 FHVDKKGFFGGT

-775 NGADFVFATEETK
+775 NGADFVLSTDDIK
-788 KAYLVVTKQLK
+788 KAYLQLTKQLK
-799 DGYAVAIG
+799 DAYVVAIG
-807 ILDADY
+807 ILDEDY
-813 KKRVLYY
+813 KKKVLYY
-820 LSVRHFVQKVERGNM
+820 LAVRHFVQKVERGNL
-835 PTGITPE
+835 PTNITPE
-842 TINRHVEELIAEAIK
+842 SINKHVEELIAEAIK
-857 GDEVK
+857 GDEVE
-862 ILTKVEDSDKNR
+862 ILTKVEDTEQNR

-883 KIEKLRQSQ
+883 KVEKLRQSQ

-913 SYNLVKAKEYSE
+913 GYNLVKAKEYSE
-925 RLRLLLE
+925 RLRKLLE
-932 AYNTREDDLQTDMTI
+932 TYNTREDDLKTDMTI
-947 VGLVAFSQEMVESEE
+947 VGLIAFSQEMVEDEA

-969 SGRERAF
+969 TGRERAF

-1019 TRAKM
+1019 TRARM

>member
-1 MKNIVI
+1 MS
-7 YVILLFDNPKKRGF
+7 
-21 NMNEIKF
+21 EIKF

-33 EVALIER
+33 EVAIIEQ
-40 LTKLGYDYAIDTD
+40 LAELGYDYAIDTD
-53 QWYLSRSLDSFINE
+53 QWSLSRSLDSFINE
-67 ELLIDRLAVINK
+67 ELLLDRLTAINPGVK
-79 GIKVSVLEQAITRLK
+79 TDILEQAIAMLK
-94 NLDNP
+94 NIDNP

-105 HIVHNWL
+105 HIVHKWL
-112 VDGIQ
+112 TDGIQ
-117 VEDYESDVNPLVRF
+117 VEDYHSDVNPLIRF
-131 IDFANPKNNVFQ
+131 IDFHNIKNNVFQ
-143 VANQLKFKEN
+143 VANQLKFKES
-153 RNLRIPDVIIFVNGI
+153 RNLRIPDVILFVNGI
-168 PLVIFELKSIEYS
+168 PLVIFELKSIEYN
-181 ENTFIER
+181 EDTFIER

-202 RYDIPT
+202 RFDIPT

-228 MTSDITRYNEW
+228 LTSDITRYNEW
-239 KSVDGEIGYKK
+239 KSIDGEVGYKK
-250 DYAYKLD
+250 NYAYKLD
-257 VLLEGLFEPARLL
+257 VLLEGLLKPERLL

-276 LFFMNKDKERP
+276 LFFMNSDKEKP
-287 IKILAQYHQYF
+287 VKILSQYHQYF
-298 GVKKAYNS
+298 GVKKAYDS
-306 IKNHLKPSG
+306 IKHSLKPQG

-330 SFSMVMLAH
+330 SFTMVMLAH

-344 IEMNNPTIV
+344 LEIKNPTIV
-353 VLTDRNDLDDQ
+353 VLTDRNDLDNQ
-364 LFTTF
+364 LFGTF
-369 SNAAEFLRTRPIQV
+369 SNAAEFLRTRPVQV
-383 SSRLD
+383 ESRED
-388 LLDKVG
+388 LLEKIG
-394 AVKEGGVLFSTIQ
+394 SIKEGGIIFTTLQ
-407 KFDKDNIV
+407 KFDKNNIV
-415 PNKRTNII
+415 PNKRTNIV

-431 SHYGVDEKIVLKKN
+431 SHYGIDEQIVYKKN
-445 DDGTITS
+445 PDGTFTS
-452 WSKYGTEKYI
+452 ISKYGYAKYI

-467 GATFI
+467 EATYI

-477 PVETDD
+477 PVESVDH
-483 KSTSAIFGETIDRY
+483 STSAIFGKTVDTY

-523 EDKLKEIDKY
+523 DGKLKEIDKY
-533 YDDLADQGVTDD
+533 YDDLANQNVSDD
-545 IIEES
+545 VIEES
-550 KTKLTSMEVIVGDKD
+550 KSKWSSMEVIIGDDD
-565 RLRLLATDIL
+565 RLHLLASDIL
-575 EHYTDRKNFLNG
+575 KHYNERKDVLNG

-605 IIELAPELKESI
+605 IIGLAPELKEQV

-623 SNKDT
+623 SNKDS

-635 KDKAF
+635 KDKAY

-653 KVKIAIVVDMWLTG
+653 SIKIAIVVDMWLTG

-697 HVGKESGLIV
+697 NVGKESGLIV

-717 QALNTYTARDKEL
+717 EALNTYTARDKEL
-730 NLRDIQET
+730 NLRDIQDT
-738 AKSILDEKLSI
+738 AKSILEEKLSI

-754 YHVDKKGFFGGS
+754 FHVDKKGFFGGT

-775 NGADFVFATEETK
+775 NGADFVLSTDDIK
-788 KAYLVVTKQLK
+788 KAYLQLTKQLK
-799 DGYAVAIG
+799 DAYVVSIG
-807 ILDADY
+807 ILDEDY
-813 KKRVLYY
+813 KKKVLYY
-820 LSVRHFVQKVERGNM
+820 LAVRHFVQKVERGNL
-835 PTGITPE
+835 PTNITPE
-842 TINRHVEELIAEAIK
+842 SINKHVEELIAEAIK
-857 GDEVK
+857 GDEVE
-862 ILTKVEDSDKNR
+862 ILTKVEDTEQNR

-883 KIEKLRQSQ
+883 KVEKLRQSQ

-913 SYNLVKAKEYSE
+913 GYNLVKAKEYSE
-925 RLRLLLE
+925 RLRKLLE
-932 AYNTREDDLQTDMTI
+932 AYNTREDDLKTDMTI
-947 VGLVAFSQEMVESEE
+947 VGLIAFSQEMVEDEA

-969 SGRERAF
+969 TGRERAF

>member
-1 MKNIVI
+1 MS
-7 YVILLFDNPKKRGF
+7 
-21 NMNEIKF
+21 EIKF

-33 EVALIER
+33 EVAIIEQ
-40 LTKLGYDYAIDTD
+40 LTELGYDYAIDTD
-53 QWYLSRSLDSFINE
+53 QWSLSRSLDSFINE
-67 ELLIDRLAVINK
+67 ELLIDRLTVINP
-79 GIKVSVLEQAITRLK
+79 SVKTDILEQAIAMLK
-94 NLDNP
+94 NIDNP

-105 HIVHNWL
+105 HIVHKWL
-112 VDGIQ
+112 TDGIQ
-117 VEDYESDVNPLVRF
+117 VEDYHSDVNPLIRF
-131 IDFANPKNNVFQ
+131 IDFHNIKNNVFQ
-143 VANQLKFKEN
+143 VANQLKFKES
-153 RNLRIPDVIIFVNGI
+153 RNLRIPDVILFVNGI
-168 PLVIFELKSIEYS
+168 PLVIFELKSIEYN
-181 ENTFIER
+181 EDTFIER

-202 RYDIPT
+202 RFDIPT

-228 MTSDITRYNEW
+228 LTSDITRFNEW
-239 KSVDGEIGYKK
+239 KSIDGEAGYKK
-250 DYAYKLD
+250 NYAYKLD
-257 VLLEGLFEPARLL
+257 VLLEGLLKPERLL

-276 LFFMNKDKERP
+276 LFFMNSDKEKP
-287 IKILAQYHQYF
+287 VKILSQYHQYF
-298 GVKKAYNS
+298 GVKKAYDS
-306 IKNHLKPSG
+306 IKHSLKPQG

-330 SFSMVMLAH
+330 SFTMVMLAH

-344 IEMNNPTIV
+344 LEMKNPTIV
-353 VLTDRNDLDDQ
+353 VLTDRNDLDNQ
-364 LFTTF
+364 LFGTF
-369 SNAAEFLRTRPIQV
+369 SNAAEFLRTRPVQV
-383 SSRLD
+383 ESRED
-388 LLDKVG
+388 LLEKIG
-394 AVKEGGVLFSTIQ
+394 SIKEGGIIFTTLQ
-407 KFDKDNIV
+407 KFDKNNIV
-415 PNKRTNII
+415 PNKRTNIV

-431 SHYGVDEKIVLKKN
+431 SHYGIDEQIVYKKN
-445 DDGTITS
+445 PDGTFTS
-452 WSKYGTEKYI
+452 ISKYGYAKYI

-467 GATFI
+467 EATYI

-477 PVETDD
+477 PVESGEH
-483 KSTSAIFGETIDRY
+483 STSAIFGITVDTY

-523 EDKLKEIDKY
+523 DGKLKEIDKY
-533 YDDLADQGVTDD
+533 YDDLANQNVSEDV
-545 IIEES
+545 IEES
-550 KTKLTSMEVIVGDKD
+550 KSKWSSMEVIIGDDD
-565 RLRLLATDIL
+565 RLHLLASDIL
-575 EHYTDRKNFLNG
+575 KHYNERKDVLNG

-605 IIELAPELKESI
+605 IIGLAPELKEQV

-628 EEERKLF
+628 DEERKLF
-635 KDKAF
+635 KDKAY

-653 KVKIAIVVDMWLTG
+653 SIKIAIVVDMWLTG

-697 HVGKESGLIV
+697 NVGKESGLIV

-730 NLRDIQET
+730 NLRDIQDT
-738 AKSILDEKLSI
+738 AKSILEEKLSI

-754 YHVDKKGFFGGS
+754 FHVDKKGFFGGT

-775 NGADFVFATEETK
+775 NGADFVLSTEDIK
-788 KAYLVVTKQLK
+788 KAYLQLTKQLK
-799 DGYAVAIG
+799 DAYVVAIG
-807 ILDADY
+807 ILDEDY
-813 KKRVLYY
+813 KKKVLYY
-820 LSVRHFVQKVERGNM
+820 LAVRHFVQKVERGNL
-835 PTGITPE
+835 PTNITPE
-842 TINRHVEELIAEAIK
+842 SINKHVEELIAEAIK
-857 GDEVK
+857 GDEVE
-862 ILTKVEDSDKNR
+862 ILTKVEDTEQNR

-883 KIEKLRQSQ
+883 KVEKLRQSQ

-913 SYNLVKAKEYSE
+913 GYNLVKAKEYSE
-925 RLRLLLE
+925 RLRKLLE
-932 AYNTREDDLQTDMTI
+932 AYNTREDDLKTDMTI
-947 VGLVAFSQEMVESEE
+947 VGLIAFSQEMVEDEA

-969 SGRERAF
+969 TGRERAF

>member
-1 MKNIVI
+1 MS
-7 YVILLFDNPKKRGF
+7 
-21 NMNEIKF
+21 EIKF

-33 EVALIER
+33 EVAIIEQ
-40 LTKLGYDYAIDTD
+40 LTELGYDYAIDTD
-53 QWYLSRSLDSFINE
+53 QWSLSRSLDSFINE
-67 ELLIDRLAVINK
+67 ELLLDRLTAINP
-79 GIKVSVLEQAITRLK
+79 GIKTDILEQAIAMLK
-94 NLDNP
+94 NIDNP

-105 HIVHNWL
+105 HIVHKWL
-112 VDGIQ
+112 TDGIQ
-117 VEDYESDVNPLVRF
+117 VEDYHSDVNPLIRF
-131 IDFANPKNNVFQ
+131 IDFDNIKNNVFQ
-143 VANQLKFKEN
+143 VANQLKFKES
-153 RNLRIPDVIIFVNGI
+153 RNLRIPDVILFVNGI
-168 PLVIFELKSIEYS
+168 PLVIFELKSIEYN
-181 ENTFIER
+181 EDTFIER

-202 RYDIPT
+202 RFDIPT

-228 MTSDITRYNEW
+228 LASDITRYNEW
-239 KSVDGEIGYKK
+239 KSIDGEAGYKK
-250 DYAYKLD
+250 NYAYKLD
-257 VLLEGLFEPARLL
+257 VLLEGLLKPERLL
-270 DVIKNN
+270 DIIKNN
-276 LFFMNKDKERP
+276 LFFMNSDKEKP

-298 GVKKAYNS
+298 GVKKAYDS
-306 IKNHLKPSG
+306 IKHSLKPQG

-330 SFSMVMLAH
+330 SFTMVMLAH

-344 IEMNNPTIV
+344 LEMKNPTIV
-353 VLTDRNDLDDQ
+353 VLTDRNDLDNQ
-364 LFTTF
+364 LFGTF
-369 SNAAEFLRTRPIQV
+369 SNAAEFLRTRPVQV
-383 SSRLD
+383 ESRED
-388 LLDKVG
+388 LLEKIG
-394 AVKEGGVLFSTIQ
+394 SIKEGGIIFTTLQ
-407 KFDKDNIV
+407 KFDKNNIV
-415 PNKRTNII
+415 PNKRTNIV

-431 SHYGVDEKIVLKKN
+431 SHYGIDEQIVYKKN
-445 DDGTITS
+445 PDGTFTS
-452 WSKYGTEKYI
+452 ISKYGYAKYI

-467 GATFI
+467 EATYI

-477 PVETDD
+477 PVESGDH
-483 KSTSAIFGETIDRY
+483 STSAIFGKTVDTY

-523 EDKLKEIDKY
+523 DGKLKEIDKY
-533 YDDLADQGVTDD
+533 YDDLANQNVSDD
-545 IIEES
+545 VIEES
-550 KTKLTSMEVIVGDKD
+550 KSKWSSMEVIIGDDD
-565 RLRLLATDIL
+565 RLHLLASDIL
-575 EHYTDRKNFLNG
+575 KHYNERKDVLNG

-605 IIELAPELKESI
+605 IIGLAPELKEQV

-623 SNKDT
+623 SNKDS

-635 KDKAF
+635 KDKAY

-653 KVKIAIVVDMWLTG
+653 SIKIAIVVDMWLTG

-697 HVGKESGLIV
+697 NVGKESGLIV

-717 QALNTYTARDKEL
+717 EALNTYTARDKEL
-730 NLRDIQET
+730 NLRDIQDT
-738 AKSILDEKLSI
+738 AKSILEEKLSI

-754 YHVDKKGFFGGS
+754 FHVDKKDFFGGT

-775 NGADFVFATEETK
+775 NGADFILSTDDIK
-788 KAYLVVTKQLK
+788 KAYLQLTKQLK
-799 DGYAVAIG
+799 DAYVVSIG
-807 ILDADY
+807 ILDEDY
-813 KKRVLYY
+813 KKKVLYY
-820 LSVRHFVQKVERGNM
+820 LAVRHFVQKVERGNL
-835 PTGITPE
+835 PTNITPE
-842 TINRHVEELIAEAIK
+842 SINKHVEELIAEAIK
-857 GDEVK
+857 GDEVE
-862 ILTKVEDSDKNR
+862 ILTKVEDTEQNR

-883 KIEKLRQSQ
+883 KVEKLRQSQ

-913 SYNLVKAKEYSE
+913 GYNLVKAKEYSE
-925 RLRLLLE
+925 RLRKLLE
-932 AYNTREDDLQTDMTI
+932 AYNTREDDLKTDMTI
-947 VGLVAFSQEMVESEE
+947 VGLIAFSQEMVEEE
-962 YAKKNNL
+962 AYAKKNNL
-969 SGRERAF
+969 TGRERAF
-976 YDALVANKSAVEL
+976 YDALVANKSAIEL

>member
-1 MKNIVI
+1 MHSI
-7 YVILLFDNPKKRGF
+7 
-21 NMNEIKF
+21 F
-28 TESSL
+28 TENNL
-33 EVALIER
+33 EKAIIDKLSE
-40 LTKLGYDYAIDTD
+40 LGYIYANNSDAWTT
-53 QWYLSRSLDSFINE
+53 QRLLSEFINE
-67 ELLIDRLAVINK
+67 PLLFEQLQIINPK
-79 GIKVSVLEQAITRLK
+79 IKVDILEKAIAILK
-94 NLDNP
+94 NIDNP

-105 HIVHNWL
+105 HIVHKWL
-112 VDGIQ
+112 TDGIQ
-117 VEDYESDVNPLVRF
+117 IDDYHSDVNPLVRF
-131 IDFANPKNNVFQ
+131 IDFDNIKNNIFQ
-143 VANQLKFKEN
+143 VANQLKFKES

-168 PLVIFELKSIEYS
+168 PLVVFELKSIEYN
-181 ENTFIER
+181 EDTFIER

-202 RYDIPT
+202 RFDIPT

-228 MTSDITRYNEW
+228 LTSDITRYNEW
-239 KSVDGEIGYKK
+239 KSIDGEVGYKK
-250 DYAYKLD
+250 NYAYKLD
-257 VLLEGLFEPARLL
+257 VLLEGLLKPERLL

-276 LFFMNKDKERP
+276 LFFMNSDKEKP
-287 IKILAQYHQYF
+287 VKILSQYHQYF
-298 GVKKAYNS
+298 GVKKAYAS
-306 IKNHLKPSG
+306 IKHSLKPRG

-330 SFSMVMLAH
+330 SFTMVMLAH

-344 IEMNNPTIV
+344 LEMKNPTIV
-353 VLTDRNDLDDQ
+353 VLTDRNDLDNQ
-364 LFTTF
+364 LFGTF
-369 SNAAEFLRTRPIQV
+369 SNAAEFLRTRPVQV
-383 SSRLD
+383 ESRED
-388 LLDKVG
+388 LLEKIG
-394 AVKEGGVLFSTIQ
+394 SIKEGGIIFTTLQ
-407 KFDKDNIV
+407 KFDKNNIV
-415 PNKRTNII
+415 PNKRTNIV

-431 SHYGVDEKIVLKKN
+431 SHYGIDEQIVYKKN
-445 DDGTITS
+445 PDGTFTS
-452 WSKYGTEKYI
+452 ISKYGYAKYI

-467 GATFI
+467 EATYI

-477 PVETDD
+477 PVESGDH
-483 KSTSAIFGETIDRY
+483 STSAIFGKTVDTY

-523 EDKLKEIDKY
+523 DGKLKEIDKY
-533 YDDLADQGVTDD
+533 YDDLANQNVSDD
-545 IIEES
+545 VIEES
-550 KTKLTSMEVIVGDKD
+550 KSKWSSMEVIIGDDD
-565 RLRLLATDIL
+565 RLHLLASDIL
-575 EHYTDRKNFLNG
+575 KHYNERKDVLNG

-605 IIELAPELKESI
+605 IIGLAPELKEQV

-623 SNKDT
+623 SNKDS

-635 KDKAF
+635 KDKAY

-653 KVKIAIVVDMWLTG
+653 SIKIAIVVDMWLTG

-697 HVGKESGLIV
+697 NVGKESGLIV

-717 QALNTYTARDKEL
+717 EALNTYTARDKEL
-730 NLRDIQET
+730 NLRDIQDT
-738 AKSILDEKLSI
+738 AKSILEEKLSI

-754 YHVDKKGFFGGS
+754 FHVDKKGFFGGT

-775 NGADFVFATEETK
+775 NGADFVLSTDDIK
-788 KAYLVVTKQLK
+788 KVYLQLTKQLK
-799 DGYAVAIG
+799 DAYVVAIG
-807 ILDADY
+807 ILDEDY
-813 KKRVLYY
+813 KKKVLYY
-820 LSVRHFVQKVERGNM
+820 LAVRHFVQKVERGNL
-835 PTGITPE
+835 PTNITPE
-842 TINRHVEELIAEAIK
+842 SINKHVEELIAEAIK
-857 GDEVK
+857 GDEVE
-862 ILTKVEDSDKNR
+862 ILTKVEDTEQNR

-883 KIEKLRQSQ
+883 KVEKLRQSQ

-913 SYNLVKAKEYSE
+913 GYNLVKAKEYSE
-925 RLRLLLE
+925 RLRKLLE
-932 AYNTREDDLQTDMTI
+932 AYNTREDDLKTDMTI
-947 VGLVAFSQEMVESEE
+947 VGLIAFSREMVEDEA

-969 SGRERAF
+969 TGRERAF

>member
-1 MKNIVI
+1 MS
-7 YVILLFDNPKKRGF
+7 
-21 NMNEIKF
+21 EIKF

-33 EVALIER
+33 EVAIIEQ
-40 LTKLGYDYAIDTD
+40 LTELGYDYAIDTD
-53 QWYLSRSLDSFINE
+53 QWSLSRSLDSFINE
-67 ELLIDRLAVINK
+67 ELLLDRLTAINPGVK
-79 GIKVSVLEQAITRLK
+79 TDILEQAIAMLK
-94 NLDNP
+94 NIDNP

-105 HIVHNWL
+105 HIVHRWL
-112 VDGIQ
+112 TDGIQ
-117 VEDYESDVNPLVRF
+117 VEDYHSDVNPLIRF
-131 IDFANPKNNVFQ
+131 IDFNNIKNNVFQ
-143 VANQLKFKEN
+143 VANQLKFKES
-153 RNLRIPDVIIFVNGI
+153 RNLRIPDVILFVNGI
-168 PLVIFELKSIEYS
+168 PLVIFELKSIEYN
-181 ENTFIER
+181 EDTFIER

-202 RYDIPT
+202 RFDIPT

-228 MTSDITRYNEW
+228 LTSDITRYNEW
-239 KSVDGEIGYKK
+239 KSIDGEVGYKK
-250 DYAYKLD
+250 NYAYKLD
-257 VLLEGLFEPARLL
+257 VLLEGLLKPERLL

-276 LFFMNKDKERP
+276 LFFMNSDKEKP
-287 IKILAQYHQYF
+287 VKILSQYHQYF
-298 GVKKAYNS
+298 GVKKAYDS
-306 IKNHLKPSG
+306 IKLSLKPQG

-330 SFSMVMLAH
+330 SFTMVMLAH

-344 IEMNNPTIV
+344 LEMKNPTIV
-353 VLTDRNDLDDQ
+353 VLTDRNDLDNQ
-364 LFTTF
+364 LFGTF
-369 SNAAEFLRTRPIQV
+369 SNAAEFLRTRPVQV
-383 SSRLD
+383 ESRED
-388 LLDKVG
+388 LLEKIG
-394 AVKEGGVLFSTIQ
+394 SIKEGGIIFTTLQ
-407 KFDKDNIV
+407 KFDKNNIV
-415 PNKRTNII
+415 PNKRTNIV

-431 SHYGVDEKIVLKKN
+431 SQYGIDEQIVYKKN
-445 DDGTITS
+445 PDGTFTS
-452 WSKYGTEKYI
+452 ISKYGYAKYI

-467 GATFI
+467 EATYI

-477 PVETDD
+477 PVESGDH
-483 KSTSAIFGETIDRY
+483 STSAIFGKTVDTY

-523 EDKLKEIDKY
+523 DGKLKEIDKY
-533 YDDLADQGVTDD
+533 YDDLANQNVSDD
-545 IIEES
+545 VIEES
-550 KTKLTSMEVIVGDKD
+550 KSKWSSMEVIIGDDD
-565 RLRLLATDIL
+565 RLHLLASDIL
-575 EHYTDRKNFLNG
+575 KHYNERKDVLNG

-605 IIELAPELKESI
+605 IIGLAPELKEQV

-623 SNKDT
+623 SNKDS

-635 KDKAF
+635 KDKAY

-653 KVKIAIVVDMWLTG
+653 SIKIAIVVDMWLTG

-697 HVGKESGLIV
+697 NVGKESGLIV

-730 NLRDIQET
+730 NLRDIQDT
-738 AKSILDEKLSI
+738 AKSILEEKLSI

-754 YHVDKKGFFGGS
+754 FQVDKTGFFGGS

-775 NGADFVFATEETK
+775 NGADFVLSTDEIK
-788 KAYLVVTKQLK
+788 KAYLQLTKQLK
-799 DGYAVAIG
+799 DAYVVAIG
-807 ILDADY
+807 ILDEDY
-813 KKRVLYY
+813 KRKVLYY
-820 LSVRHFVQKVERGNM
+820 LAVRHFVQKLLRGDI
-835 PTGITPE
+835 PPQISPIE
-842 TINRHVEELIAEAIK
+842 INKHVEELLADAIK
-857 GDEVK
+857 GDEVE
-862 ILTKVEDSDKNR
+862 ILTKVEDTEQNR

-883 KIEKLRQSQ
+883 KVEKLRQSQ

-913 SYNLVKAKEYSE
+913 GYNLVKAKEYSE
-925 RLRLLLE
+925 RLRKLLE
-932 AYNTREDDLQTDMTI
+932 AYNTREDDLKTDMTI
-947 VGLVAFSQEMVESEE
+947 VGLIAFSQEMVEDEA

-969 SGRERAF
+969 TGRERAF

>member
-1 MKNIVI
+1 MS
-7 YVILLFDNPKKRGF
+7 
-21 NMNEIKF
+21 EIKF

-33 EVALIER
+33 EVAIIEQ
-40 LTKLGYDYAIDTD
+40 LTELGYDYAIDTD
-53 QWYLSRSLDSFINE
+53 QWSLSRSLDSFINE
-67 ELLIDRLAVINK
+67 ELLLDRLTAINPGVK
-79 GIKVSVLEQAITRLK
+79 TDILEQAIAMLK
-94 NLDNP
+94 NIDNP

-105 HIVHNWL
+105 HIVHKWL
-112 VDGIQ
+112 TDGIQ
-117 VEDYESDVNPLVRF
+117 VEDYHSDVNPLIRF
-131 IDFANPKNNVFQ
+131 IDFDNIKNNVFQ
-143 VANQLKFKEN
+143 VANQLKFKES
-153 RNLRIPDVIIFVNGI
+153 RNLRIPDVILFVNGI
-168 PLVIFELKSIEYS
+168 PLVIFELKSIEYN
-181 ENTFIER
+181 EDTFIER

-195 NGEADGY
+195 NGKEDGY
-202 RYDIPT
+202 RFDIPT

-228 MTSDITRYNEW
+228 LTSDITRYNEW
-239 KSVDGEIGYKK
+239 KSIDGEVGYKK
-250 DYAYKLD
+250 NYAYKLD
-257 VLLEGLFEPARLL
+257 VLLEGLLKPERLL

-276 LFFMNKDKERP
+276 LFFMNSDKEKP
-287 IKILAQYHQYF
+287 VKILSQYHQYF
-298 GVKKAYNS
+298 GVKKAYDS
-306 IKNHLKPSG
+306 IKHSLKPQG

-330 SFSMVMLAH
+330 SFTMVMLAH

-344 IEMNNPTIV
+344 LEMKNPTIV
-353 VLTDRNDLDDQ
+353 VLTDRNDLDNQ
-364 LFTTF
+364 LFGTF
-369 SNAAEFLRTRPIQV
+369 SNAAEFLRTRPVQV
-383 SSRLD
+383 ESRED
-388 LLDKVG
+388 LLEKIG
-394 AVKEGGVLFSTIQ
+394 SIKEGGIIFTTLQ
-407 KFDKDNIV
+407 KFDKNNIV
-415 PNKRTNII
+415 PNKRTNIV

-431 SHYGVDEKIVLKKN
+431 SHYGIDEQIVYKKN
-445 DDGTITS
+445 PDGTFTS
-452 WSKYGTEKYI
+452 ISKYGYAKYI

-467 GATFI
+467 EATYI

-477 PVETDD
+477 PVESGDH
-483 KSTSAIFGETIDRY
+483 STSAIFGKTVDTY

-523 EDKLKEIDKY
+523 DGKLKEIDKY
-533 YDDLADQGVTDD
+533 YDDLANQNVSED

-550 KTKLTSMEVIVGDKD
+550 KSKWSSMEVIIGDDD
-565 RLRLLATDIL
+565 RLHLLASDIL
-575 EHYTDRKNFLNG
+575 KHYNERKDVLNG

-605 IIELAPELKESI
+605 IIGLAPELKEQV

-623 SNKDT
+623 SNKDS

-635 KDKAF
+635 KDKAY

-653 KVKIAIVVDMWLTG
+653 NIKIAIVVDMWLTG

-697 HVGKESGLIV
+697 NVGKESGLIV

-717 QALNTYTARDKEL
+717 EALNTYTARDKEL
-730 NLRDIQET
+730 NLRDIQDT
-738 AKSILDEKLSI
+738 AKSILEEKLSI

-754 YHVDKKGFFGGS
+754 FHVDKKGFFGGT

-775 NGADFVFATEETK
+775 NGADFVLSTDDIK
-788 KAYLVVTKQLK
+788 KAYLQLTKQLK
-799 DGYAVAIG
+799 DAYVVAIG
-807 ILDADY
+807 ILDEDY
-813 KKRVLYY
+813 KKKVLYY
-820 LSVRHFVQKVERGNM
+820 LAVRHFVQKVERGNL
-835 PTGITPE
+835 PTNITPE
-842 TINRHVEELIAEAIK
+842 SINKHVEELIAEAIK
-857 GDEVK
+857 GDEVE
-862 ILTKVEDSDKNR
+862 ILTKVEDTEQNR

-883 KIEKLRQSQ
+883 KVEKLRQSQ

-913 SYNLVKAKEYSE
+913 GYNLVKAKEYSE
-925 RLRLLLE
+925 RLRKLLE
-932 AYNTREDDLQTDMTI
+932 AYNTREDDLKTDMTI
-947 VGLVAFSQEMVESEE
+947 VGLIAFSQEMVEDEA

-969 SGRERAF
+969 TGRERAF

>member
-1 MKNIVI
+1 MEN
-7 YVILLFDNPKKRGF
+7 FWGF
-21 NMNEIKF
+21 NMSEIKF

-33 EVALIER
+33 EVAIIER
-40 LTKLGYDYAIDTD
+40 LVELGYDYAVDTD
-53 QWYLSRSLDSFINE
+53 QWCLTRTLDSFINE
-67 ELLIDRLAVINK
+67 DLLLDRLIAINTGVK
-79 GIKVSVLEQAITRLK
+79 SSILKQAIATL
-94 NLDNP
+94 NNIDNP

-105 HIVHNWL
+105 HTVHKWL
-112 VDGIQ
+112 TDGIQ
-117 VEDYESDVNPLVRF
+117 IEDYDSDVNPLIRF
-131 IDFANPKNNVFQ
+131 IDFENPEKNVFQ

-153 RNLRIPDVIIFVNGI
+153 RNLRIPDVIIFINGI
-168 PLVIFELKSIEYS
+168 PLVIFELKSIEYN
-181 ENTFIER
+181 EDTFIER
-188 AYEQLGR
+188 AYEQLGG
-195 NGEADGY
+195 NGESDGY
-202 RYDIPT
+202 RFDIPT

-228 MTSDITRYNEW
+228 LTSDITRYNEW
-239 KSVDGEIGYKK
+239 KSVDGEMGYKK
-250 DYAYKLD
+250 NYAYKLD
-257 VLLEGLFEPARLL
+257 VLLEGLLNPVRLL
-270 DVIKNN
+270 DVIKNDI
-276 LFFMNKDKERP
+276 FFINRDKEKP
-287 IKILAQYHQYF
+287 VKILAQYHQYF
-298 GVKKAYNS
+298 GVKKAYES
-306 IKNHLKPSG
+306 IKHSLKPQG

-344 IEMNNPTIV
+344 FEMQNPTIV
-353 VLTDRNDLDDQ
+353 VLTDRNDLDNQ

-369 SNAAEFLRTRPIQV
+369 SNASEFLRTRPVQV
-383 SSRLD
+383 ESRED
-388 LLDKVG
+388 LLSKIG
-394 AVKEGGVLFSTIQ
+394 QVKEGGIIFTTLQ
-407 KFDKDNIV
+407 KFDKNNII
-415 PNKRTNII
+415 PNTRTNII

-431 SHYGVDEKIVLKKN
+431 SHYGIDEQIVYKKN
-445 DDGTITS
+445 ADGTYTTI
-452 WSKYGTEKYI
+452 SKYGYAKYI

-467 GATFI
+467 EATYI

-477 PVETDD
+477 PVESGDH
-483 KSTSAIFGETIDRY
+483 STSAIFGKTVDTY

-523 EDKLKEIDKY
+523 DAKLKEIDKY
-533 YDDLADQGVTDD
+533 YDDLAKQDVSED

-550 KTKLTSMEVIVGDKD
+550 KSKLSSMEVIIGDDD
-565 RLRLLATDIL
+565 RLHLLAKDIL
-575 EHYTDRKNFLNG
+575 EHYTGRKNVLNG

-605 IIELAPELKESI
+605 LIDLAPELKEKI

-628 EEERKLF
+628 QSERELF
-635 KDKAF
+635 KDKAY
-640 RENAAKEFKRKDG
+640 RENVAKEFKRVDG
-653 KVKIAIVVDMWLTG
+653 SIKIAIVVDMWLTG

-717 QALNTYTARDKEL
+717 EALNTYTARDKEL
-730 NLRDIQET
+730 NLKDIQET

-749 LDEMF
+749 LDELF
-754 YHVDKKGFFGGS
+754 FKVDKKGFFGGS
-766 NSVRLKAIQ
+766 NTVRLKAIQ
-775 NGADFVFATEETK
+775 NGADFVFSTDEIK
-788 KAYLVVTKQLK
+788 KAYLQITKQLK
-799 DGYAVAIG
+799 DAYVVSIG
-807 ILDADY
+807 ILDGDY
-813 KKRVLYY
+813 KKKVLYY
-820 LSVRHFVQKVERGNM
+820 LAVRHFVQKIERGNM
-835 PTGITPE
+835 PTNITPE
-842 TINRHVEELIAEAIK
+842 TINKHVEELIAEAIK
-857 GDEVK
+857 GDEVE
-862 ILTKVEDSDKNR
+862 ILTKVEDSEKNR

-883 KIEKLRQSQ
+883 KVEKLRQSQ

-900 MERLLKEAVREYR
+900 MERLLKEAVKEYR
-913 SYNLVKAKEYSE
+913 GYNLVKAKEYSE
-925 RLRLLLE
+925 RLRKLLE
-932 AYNTREDDLQTDMTI
+932 AYNTREDDLKTDMTI
-947 VGLVAFSQEMVESEE
+947 VGLIAFSQEMVESEA

-969 SGRERAF
+969 TGRERAF

-999 MELKA
+999 MELKQ

>member
-1 MKNIVI
+1 MD
-7 YVILLFDNPKKRGF
+7 LGLFIMSN
-21 NMNEIKF
+21 IKF
-28 TESSL
+28 TESDL
-33 EVALIER
+33 EIAVIEQ
-40 LTKLGYDYAIDTD
+40 LQDLGYDYAIDID
-53 QWYLSRSLDSFINE
+53 QWFLTRSLDSFINE
-67 ELLIDRLAVINK
+67 ELLLDRLIAINPGVK
-79 GIKVSVLEQAITRLK
+79 IYVLEQAISILK
-94 NLDNP
+94 NIDNP

-105 HIVHNWL
+105 HIVHKWL
-112 VDGIQ
+112 TDGIQ
-117 VEDYESDVNPLVRF
+117 IEDYNADVNPLVRL
-131 IDFANPKNNVFQ
+131 IDFANFNNNTFQ
-143 VANQLKFKEN
+143 VVNQLKFKEN
-153 RNLRIPDVIIFVNGI
+153 RNLRIPDVVIFVNGI
-168 PLVIFELKSIEYS
+168 PLVIFELKSIEYN
-181 ENTFIER
+181 EDTFIER

-195 NGEADGY
+195 NREADGY
-202 RYDIPT
+202 RFDIPT

-228 MTSDITRYNEW
+228 LTSDITRYNEW
-239 KSVDGEIGYKK
+239 KSIDGEIGYKK
-250 DYAYKLD
+250 NYAYKLN
-257 VLLEGLFEPARLL
+257 VLLQGLFKPERLL

-276 LFFMNKDKERP
+276 LFFMNNDKEKP
-287 IKILAQYHQYF
+287 IKILSQYHQYF
-298 GVKKAYNS
+298 GVKKAYES
-306 IKNHLKPSG
+306 IKRSLKPNGS
-315 DGKAGIVWHTQGSGK
+315 GKAGIVWHTQGSGK

-344 IEMNNPTIV
+344 IEMQNPTIV
-353 VLTDRNDLDDQ
+353 VITDRNDLDNQ
-364 LFTTF
+364 LFGTF
-369 SNAAEFLRTRPIQV
+369 SNAEEFLRTRPVQV
-383 SSRLD
+383 ESRED
-388 LLDKVG
+388 LLDKIG
-394 AVKEGGVLFSTIQ
+394 TVKEGGIIFTTLQ
-407 KFDKDNIV
+407 KFDKTNII
-415 PNKRTNII
+415 PNKRSNII

-431 SHYGVDEKIVLKKN
+431 SHYGVDEQIVLKKN
-445 DDGTITS
+445 EDGTMS
-452 WSKYGTEKYI
+452 YSSKYGYAKYI

-467 GATFI
+467 EATYI

-477 PVETDD
+477 PVESGDH
-483 KSTSAIFGETIDRY
+483 STSAIFGETVDTY

-523 EDKLKEIDKY
+523 ETKLKEIDAY
-533 YDDLADQGVTDD
+533 YDDIAKQGVSEN

-550 KTKLTSMEVIVGDKD
+550 KSKLTSMEVIVGDDD
-565 RLRLLATDIL
+565 RLRLLARDII
-575 EHYTDRKNFLNG
+575 EHYNDRKNILSG

-599 AKLYYQ
+599 AKLYNK
-605 IIELAPELKESI
+605 IVNIAPELKEQI

-628 EEERKLF
+628 EAERKLF
-635 KDKAF
+635 KDKAY

-653 KVKIAIVVDMWLTG
+653 SVKIAIVVDMWLTG

-697 HVGKESGLIV
+697 NVGKESGLIV

-717 QALNTYTARDKEL
+717 EALNVYTARDKEL

-749 LDEMF
+749 LDEIF
-754 YHVDKKGFFGGS
+754 YKINKKGFFEGS
-766 NSVRLKAIQ
+766 NSIRLKAIQ
-775 NGADFVFATEETK
+775 NGADFVFSTEEIK
-788 KAYLVVTKQLK
+788 KAYLQVSKQLK
-799 DGYAVAIG
+799 DAYVVAIG

-813 KKRVLYY
+813 KKKVLYY
-820 LSVRHFVQKVERGNM
+820 LAVRNFVQKVEQGNM
-835 PTGITPE
+835 PEHINPE
-842 TINRHVEELIAEAIK
+842 TINKHVEELIAEAIK
-857 GDEVK
+857 GDEVQ
-862 ILTKVEDSDKNR
+862 ILTKIEDTDKNR

-883 KIEKLRQSQ
+883 KVEKLRQTQ

-900 MERLLKEAVREYR
+900 MERLLKEAVKEYR
-913 SYNLVKAKEYSE
+913 GYNLVKAKEYSE
-925 RLRLLLE
+925 RLRRLLE

-947 VGLVAFSQEMVESEE
+947 VGLVAFSHEMVESED
-962 YAKKNNL
+962 YAKRNNL
-969 SGRERAF
+969 TGRERAF

-999 MELKA
+999 TELKA

-1039 DYTEEAISRVV
+1039 DFAEEAISRVV

>member
-1 MKNIVI
+1 V
-7 YVILLFDNPKKRGF
+7 
-21 NMNEIKF
+21 
-28 TESSL
+28 
-33 EVALIER
+33 
-40 LTKLGYDYAIDTD
+40 
-53 QWYLSRSLDSFINE
+53 
-67 ELLIDRLAVINK
+67 
-79 GIKVSVLEQAITRLK
+79 
-94 NLDNP
+94 
-99 SLFERN
+99 
-105 HIVHNWL
+105 
-112 VDGIQ
+112 
-117 VEDYESDVNPLVRF
+117 
-131 IDFANPKNNVFQ
+131 
-143 VANQLKFKEN
+143 
-153 RNLRIPDVIIFVNGI
+153 
-168 PLVIFELKSIEYS
+168 FELKSIEYN
-181 ENTFIER
+181 EDTFIER

-195 NGEADGY
+195 NGESDGY

-228 MTSDITRYNEW
+228 LTSDITRYNEW

-250 DYAYKLD
+250 NYAYKLD
-257 VLLEGLFEPARLL
+257 VLLEGLLKPARLL

-276 LFFMNKDKERP
+276 LFFMNKDKEKP
-287 IKILAQYHQYF
+287 IKILSQYHQYF
-298 GVKKAYNS
+298 GVKKAYES
-306 IKNHLKPSG
+306 IKKNLKPAGS
-315 DGKAGIVWHTQGSGK
+315 GKAGIVWHTQGSGK

-344 IEMNNPTIV
+344 IEMRNPTV
-353 VLTDRNDLDDQ
+353 VILTDRNDLDNQ
-364 LFTTF
+364 LYTTF
-369 SNAAEFLRTRPIQV
+369 SNAAEFLRTRPVQV
-383 SSRLD
+383 ESRED
-388 LLDKVG
+388 LLAKIG
-394 AVKEGGVLFSTIQ
+394 AVKEGGIIFTTLQ
-407 KFDKDNIV
+407 KFDKANIV
-415 PNKRTNII
+415 PNNRSNIV

-431 SHYGVDEKIVLKKN
+431 SHYGIDEKIVLKEN
-445 DDGTITS
+445 PDGTYS
-452 WSKYGTEKYI
+452 SYSKYGYAKYI

-467 GATFI
+467 EATYI

-477 PVETDD
+477 PVESGDH
-483 KSTSAIFGETIDRY
+483 STSAIFGETVDTY

-523 EDKLKEIDKY
+523 DGKLKEIDAY
-533 YDDLADQGVTDD
+533 YDDLAQQGVSDD

-550 KTKLTSMEVIVGDKD
+550 KSKLSSMEVIIGDKD

-575 EHYTDRKNFLNG
+575 AHYDERKDILSG

-592 CMSRKIA
+592 CMSRDIA
-599 AKLYYQ
+599 YKLYK
-605 IIELAPELKESI
+605 ELVAQAPEKESEI
-617 ALVVTE
+617 AVIVTE

-628 EEERKLF
+628 DEKRELF
-635 KDKAF
+635 KDKAY
-640 RENAAKEFKRKDG
+640 RENMAKEFKKKDG
-653 KVKIAIVVDMWLTG
+653 SIKIVIVVDMWLTG

-717 QALNTYTARDKEL
+717 EALNIYTARDKEL

-749 LDEMF
+749 LDELF
-754 YHVDKKGFFGGS
+754 YKVDKKGFFNGS

-775 NGADFVFATEETK
+775 NGADFVFTTEEMK
-788 KAYLVVTKQLK
+788 KAYLQITKQLK
-799 DGYAVAIG
+799 DAYVVAIG

-813 KKRVLYY
+813 KKKVLYY
-820 LSVRHFVQKVERGNM
+820 LAVRHFVQKVERGNM
-835 PTGITPE
+835 PHNITPE
-842 TINRHVEELIAEAIK
+842 SINKHVADLIAEAIK

-862 ILTKVEDSDKNR
+862 ILTKVEDTEENR

-883 KIEKLRQSQ
+883 KVEKLRQSQ

-900 MERLLKEAVREYR
+900 MERLLKEAVKEYR
-913 SYNLVKAKEYSE
+913 GYNLVKAKEYSE
-925 RLRLLLE
+925 RLRKLLE

-947 VGLVAFSQEMVESEE
+947 VGLIAFSQEMVESEA

-969 SGRERAF
+969 TGRERAF
-976 YDALVANKSAVEL
+976 YDALVANKSAMEL

-999 MELKA
+999 IELKA

-1039 DYTEEAISRVV
+1039 EYSEEAISRVV

>member
-1 MKNIVI
+1 MS
-7 YVILLFDNPKKRGF
+7 
-21 NMNEIKF
+21 EIKF

-33 EVALIER
+33 EVAIIEQ
-40 LTKLGYDYAIDTD
+40 LTELGYDYAIDTD
-53 QWYLSRSLDSFINE
+53 QWSLSRSLDSFINE
-67 ELLIDRLAVINK
+67 ELLIDRLTVINPGVK
-79 GIKVSVLEQAITRLK
+79 TDILEQAIAMLK
-94 NLDNP
+94 NIDNP

-105 HIVHNWL
+105 HIVHKWL
-112 VDGIQ
+112 TDGIQ
-117 VEDYESDVNPLVRF
+117 VEDYHSDVNPLIRF
-131 IDFANPKNNVFQ
+131 IDFHNIKNNVFQ
-143 VANQLKFKEN
+143 VANQLKFKES
-153 RNLRIPDVIIFVNGI
+153 RNLRIPDVILFVNGI
-168 PLVIFELKSIEYS
+168 PLVIFELKSIEYN
-181 ENTFIER
+181 EDTFIER
-188 AYEQLGR
+188 AYEQIGR

-202 RYDIPT
+202 RFDIPT

-228 MTSDITRYNEW
+228 LTSDITRYNEW
-239 KSVDGEIGYKK
+239 KSIDGEAGYKK
-250 DYAYKLD
+250 NYAYKLD
-257 VLLEGLFEPARLL
+257 VLLEGLLKPERLL

-276 LFFMNKDKERP
+276 LFFMNSDKEKP
-287 IKILAQYHQYF
+287 VKILSQYHQYF
-298 GVKKAYNS
+298 GVKKAYDS
-306 IKNHLKPSG
+306 IKHSLKPQG

-330 SFSMVMLAH
+330 SFTMVMLAH

-344 IEMNNPTIV
+344 LEMKNPTIV
-353 VLTDRNDLDDQ
+353 VLTDRNDLDNQ
-364 LFTTF
+364 LFGTF
-369 SNAAEFLRTRPIQV
+369 SNAAEFLRTRPVQV
-383 SSRLD
+383 ESRED
-388 LLDKVG
+388 LLEKIG
-394 AVKEGGVLFSTIQ
+394 SIKEGGIIFTTLQ
-407 KFDKDNIV
+407 KFDKNNIV
-415 PNKRTNII
+415 PDKRTNIV

-431 SHYGVDEKIVLKKN
+431 SHYGIDEQIVYKKN
-445 DDGTITS
+445 PDGTFTS
-452 WSKYGTEKYI
+452 ISKYGYAKYI

-467 GATFI
+467 EATYI

-477 PVETDD
+477 PVESGDH
-483 KSTSAIFGETIDRY
+483 STSAIFGKTVDTY

-523 EDKLKEIDKY
+523 DGKLKEIDKY
-533 YDDLADQGVTDD
+533 YDDLANQNVSDD
-545 IIEES
+545 VIEES
-550 KTKLTSMEVIVGDKD
+550 KSKWSSMEVIIGDND
-565 RLRLLATDIL
+565 RLHLLASDIL
-575 EHYTDRKNFLNG
+575 KHYNERKDVLNG

-605 IIELAPELKESI
+605 IIGLAPELKEQV

-623 SNKDT
+623 SNKDS

-635 KDKAF
+635 KDKAY

-653 KVKIAIVVDMWLTG
+653 SIKIAIVVDMWLTG

-697 HVGKESGLIV
+697 NVGKESGLIV

-717 QALNTYTARDKEL
+717 EALNTYTARDKEL
-730 NLRDIQET
+730 NLRDIQDT
-738 AKSILDEKLSI
+738 AKSILEEKLSI

-754 YHVDKKGFFGGS
+754 FQVDKKGFFGGS

-775 NGADFVFATEETK
+775 NGADFVLSTDEIK
-788 KAYLVVTKQLK
+788 KAYLQLTKQLK
-799 DGYAVAIG
+799 DAYVVAIG
-807 ILDADY
+807 ILDEDY
-813 KKRVLYY
+813 KKKVLYY
-820 LSVRHFVQKVERGNM
+820 LAVRHFVQKVERGNL
-835 PTGITPE
+835 PTNITPE
-842 TINRHVEELIAEAIK
+842 SINKHVEELIAEAIK
-857 GDEVK
+857 GDEVE
-862 ILTKVEDSDKNR
+862 ILTKVEDTEQNR

-883 KIEKLRQSQ
+883 KVEKLRQSQ

-913 SYNLVKAKEYSE
+913 GYNLVKAKEYSE
-925 RLRLLLE
+925 RLRKLLE
-932 AYNTREDDLQTDMTI
+932 AYNTREDDLKTDMTI
-947 VGLVAFSQEMVESEE
+947 VGLIAFSQEMVEDEA

-969 SGRERAF
+969 TGRERAF

>member
-1 MKNIVI
+1 MS
-7 YVILLFDNPKKRGF
+7 
-21 NMNEIKF
+21 EIKF

-33 EVALIER
+33 EVAIIEQ
-40 LTKLGYDYAIDTD
+40 LTELGYDYAIDTD
-53 QWYLSRSLDSFINE
+53 QWSLSRSLDSFINE
-67 ELLIDRLAVINK
+67 ELLLDRLTVINPGVK
-79 GIKVSVLEQAITRLK
+79 TDILEQAIAMLK
-94 NLDNP
+94 NIDNP

-105 HIVHNWL
+105 HIVHKWL
-112 VDGIQ
+112 TDGIQ
-117 VEDYESDVNPLVRF
+117 VEDYHGDVNPLIRF
-131 IDFANPKNNVFQ
+131 IDFDNIKNNVFQ
-143 VANQLKFKEN
+143 VANQLKFKES
-153 RNLRIPDVIIFVNGI
+153 RNLRIPDVILFVNGI
-168 PLVIFELKSIEYS
+168 PLVIFELKSIEYN
-181 ENTFIER
+181 EDTFIER

-202 RYDIPT
+202 RFDIPT

-228 MTSDITRYNEW
+228 LTSDITRYNEW
-239 KSVDGEIGYKK
+239 KSIDGEVGYKK
-250 DYAYKLD
+250 NYAYKLD
-257 VLLEGLFEPARLL
+257 VLLEGLLKPERFL

-276 LFFMNKDKERP
+276 LFFMNSDKEKP
-287 IKILAQYHQYF
+287 VKILSQYHQYF
-298 GVKKAYNS
+298 GVKKAYAS
-306 IKNHLKPSG
+306 IKHSLKPQG

-330 SFSMVMLAH
+330 SFTMVMLAH

-344 IEMNNPTIV
+344 LEMKNPTIV
-353 VLTDRNDLDDQ
+353 VLTDRNDLDNQ
-364 LFTTF
+364 LFGTF
-369 SNAAEFLRTRPIQV
+369 SNAAEFLRTRPVQV
-383 SSRLD
+383 ESRED
-388 LLDKVG
+388 LLEKIG
-394 AVKEGGVLFSTIQ
+394 SIKEGGIIFTTLQ
-407 KFDKDNIV
+407 KFDKNNIV
-415 PNKRTNII
+415 PNKRTNIV

-431 SHYGVDEKIVLKKN
+431 SHYGIDEQIVYKKN
-445 DDGTITS
+445 PDGTFTS
-452 WSKYGTEKYI
+452 ISKYGYAKYI

-467 GATFI
+467 EATYI

-477 PVETDD
+477 PVESGDH
-483 KSTSAIFGETIDRY
+483 STSAIFGKTVDTY

-523 EDKLKEIDKY
+523 DGKLKEIDKY
-533 YDDLADQGVTDD
+533 YDDLANQNVSDD
-545 IIEES
+545 VIEES
-550 KTKLTSMEVIVGDKD
+550 KSKWSSMEVIIGDDD
-565 RLRLLATDIL
+565 RLHLLASDIL
-575 EHYTDRKNFLNG
+575 KHYNERKDVLNG

-605 IIELAPELKESI
+605 IIGLAPELKEQV

-623 SNKDT
+623 SNKDS

-635 KDKAF
+635 KDKAY

-653 KVKIAIVVDMWLTG
+653 SIKIAIVVDMWLTG

-697 HVGKESGLIV
+697 NVGKESGLIV

-717 QALNTYTARDKEL
+717 EALNTYTARDKEL
-730 NLRDIQET
+730 NLRDIQDT
-738 AKSILDEKLSI
+738 AKSILEEKLSI

-754 YHVDKKGFFGGS
+754 FHVDKKGFFGGT

-775 NGADFVFATEETK
+775 NGADFVLSTDDIK
-788 KAYLVVTKQLK
+788 KAYLQLTKQLK
-799 DGYAVAIG
+799 DAYVVSIG
-807 ILDADY
+807 ILDEDY
-813 KKRVLYY
+813 KKKVLYY
-820 LSVRHFVQKVERGNM
+820 LAVRHFVQKVERGNL
-835 PTGITPE
+835 PTNITPE
-842 TINRHVEELIAEAIK
+842 SINKHVEELIAEAIK
-857 GDEVK
+857 GDEVE
-862 ILTKVEDSDKNR
+862 ILTKVEDTEQNR

-883 KIEKLRQSQ
+883 KVEKLRQSQ

-913 SYNLVKAKEYSE
+913 GYNLVKAKEYSE
-925 RLRLLLE
+925 RLRKLLE
-932 AYNTREDDLQTDMTI
+932 AYNTREDDLKTDMTI
-947 VGLVAFSQEMVESEE
+947 VGLIAFSQEMVEDEA

-969 SGRERAF
+969 TGRERAF

>member
-1 MKNIVI
+1 MHSI
-7 YVILLFDNPKKRGF
+7 
-21 NMNEIKF
+21 F
-28 TESSL
+28 TENNL
-33 EVALIER
+33 EKAIIDKLSE
-40 LTKLGYDYAIDTD
+40 LGYVYANNSDAWTT
-53 QWYLSRSLDSFINE
+53 QRLLSEFINE
-67 ELLIDRLAVINK
+67 PLLLEQLQIINPK
-79 GIKVSVLEQAITRLK
+79 IKVDILEKAIAMLK
-94 NLDNP
+94 NIDNP

-105 HIVHNWL
+105 HVVHKWL
-112 VDGIQ
+112 TDGIQ
-117 VEDYESDVNPLVRF
+117 VEDYHSDVNPLIRF
-131 IDFANPKNNVFQ
+131 IDFHNIKNNVFQ
-143 VANQLKFKEN
+143 VANQLKFKES
-153 RNLRIPDVIIFVNGI
+153 RNLRIPDVILFVNGI
-168 PLVIFELKSIEYS
+168 PLVIFELKSIEYN
-181 ENTFIER
+181 EDTFIER

-202 RYDIPT
+202 RFDIPT

-228 MTSDITRYNEW
+228 LTSDITRYNEW
-239 KSVDGEIGYKK
+239 KSIDGEVGYKK
-250 DYAYKLD
+250 NYAYKLD
-257 VLLEGLFEPARLL
+257 VLLEGLLKPERLL

-276 LFFMNKDKERP
+276 LFFMNSDKEKP
-287 IKILAQYHQYF
+287 VKILSQYHQYF
-298 GVKKAYNS
+298 GVKKAYDS
-306 IKNHLKPSG
+306 IKLSLKPQG

-330 SFSMVMLAH
+330 SFTMVMLAH

-344 IEMNNPTIV
+344 LEMKNPTIV
-353 VLTDRNDLDDQ
+353 VLTDRNDLDNQ
-364 LFTTF
+364 LFGTF
-369 SNAAEFLRTRPIQV
+369 SNAAEFLRTRPVQV
-383 SSRLD
+383 ESRED
-388 LLDKVG
+388 LLEKIG
-394 AVKEGGVLFSTIQ
+394 SIKEGGIIFTTLQ
-407 KFDKDNIV
+407 KFDKNNIV
-415 PNKRTNII
+415 PNKRTNIV

-431 SHYGVDEKIVLKKN
+431 SHYGIDEQIVYKKN
-445 DDGTITS
+445 PDGTFSSI
-452 WSKYGTEKYI
+452 SKYGYAKYI

-467 GATFI
+467 EATYI

-477 PVETDD
+477 PVESGDH
-483 KSTSAIFGETIDRY
+483 STSAIFGKTVDTY

-523 EDKLKEIDKY
+523 DGKLKEIDKY
-533 YDDLADQGVTDD
+533 YDDLANQNVSEDV
-545 IIEES
+545 IEES
-550 KTKLTSMEVIVGDKD
+550 KSKWSSMEVIIGDND
-565 RLRLLATDIL
+565 RLHLLASDIL
-575 EHYTDRKNFLNG
+575 KHYNERKDVLNG

-605 IIELAPELKESI
+605 IIELAPELKEKI
-617 ALVVTE
+617 VLVVTE

-628 EEERKLF
+628 DEERKLF
-635 KDKAF
+635 KDKAY

-653 KVKIAIVVDMWLTG
+653 SIKIAIVVDMWLTG

-697 HVGKESGLIV
+697 NVGKESGLIV

-717 QALNTYTARDKEL
+717 EALNTYTARDKEL
-730 NLRDIQET
+730 NLRDIQDT
-738 AKSILDEKLSI
+738 AKSILEEKLSI

-754 YHVDKKGFFGGS
+754 FHVDKKGFFGGT

-775 NGADFVFATEETK
+775 NGADFVLSTDDIK
-788 KAYLVVTKQLK
+788 KAYLQLTKQLK
-799 DGYAVAIG
+799 DAYVVAIG
-807 ILDADY
+807 ILDEDY
-813 KKRVLYY
+813 KKKVLYY
-820 LSVRHFVQKVERGNM
+820 LAVRHFVQKVERGNL
-835 PTGITPE
+835 PTNITPE
-842 TINRHVEELIAEAIK
+842 SINKHVEELIAEAIK
-857 GDEVK
+857 GDEVE
-862 ILTKVEDSDKNR
+862 ILTKVEDTEQNR

-883 KIEKLRQSQ
+883 KVKKLRQSQ
-892 PPHVFIKI
+892 PPHIFIKI

-913 SYNLVKAKEYSE
+913 GYNLVKAKEYSE
-925 RLRLLLE
+925 RLRKLLE
-932 AYNTREDDLQTDMTI
+932 AYNTREDDLKIDMTI
-947 VGLVAFSQEMVESEE
+947 VGLIAFSQEMVEDEA

-969 SGRERAF
+969 TGRERAF

>member
-1 MKNIVI
+1 MS
-7 YVILLFDNPKKRGF
+7 
-21 NMNEIKF
+21 EIKF

-33 EVALIER
+33 EVAIIEQ
-40 LTKLGYDYAIDTD
+40 LTELGYDYAIDTD
-53 QWYLSRSLDSFINE
+53 QWSLSRSLDSFINE
-67 ELLIDRLAVINK
+67 ELLLDRLTVINPGVK
-79 GIKVSVLEQAITRLK
+79 TDILEQAIAMLK
-94 NLDNP
+94 NIDNP

-105 HIVHNWL
+105 HIVHKWL
-112 VDGIQ
+112 TDGIQ
-117 VEDYESDVNPLVRF
+117 VEDYHSDVNPLIRF
-131 IDFANPKNNVFQ
+131 IDFDNIKNNVFQ
-143 VANQLKFKEN
+143 VANQLKFKES
-153 RNLRIPDVIIFVNGI
+153 RNLRIPDVILFVNGI
-168 PLVIFELKSIEYS
+168 PLVIFELKSIEYN
-181 ENTFIER
+181 EDTFIER

-195 NGEADGY
+195 NVEADGY
-202 RYDIPT
+202 RFDIPT

-228 MTSDITRYNEW
+228 LTSDITRYNEW
-239 KSVDGEIGYKK
+239 KSIDGEAGYKK
-250 DYAYKLD
+250 NYAYKLD
-257 VLLEGLFEPARLL
+257 VLLEGLLKPERLL

-276 LFFMNKDKERP
+276 LFFMNSDKEKP
-287 IKILAQYHQYF
+287 VKILSQYHQYF
-298 GVKKAYNS
+298 GVKKAYDS
-306 IKNHLKPSG
+306 IKLSLKPQG

-330 SFSMVMLAH
+330 SFTMVMLAH

-344 IEMNNPTIV
+344 LEMKNPTIV
-353 VLTDRNDLDDQ
+353 VLTDRNDLDNQ
-364 LFTTF
+364 LFGTF
-369 SNAAEFLRTRPIQV
+369 SNAAEFLRTRPVQV
-383 SSRLD
+383 ESRED
-388 LLDKVG
+388 LLEKIG
-394 AVKEGGVLFSTIQ
+394 SIKEGGIIFTTLQ
-407 KFDKDNIV
+407 KFDKNNIV
-415 PNKRTNII
+415 PNKRTNIV

-431 SHYGVDEKIVLKKN
+431 SHYGIDEQIVYKKN
-445 DDGTITS
+445 PDGTFTS
-452 WSKYGTEKYI
+452 ISKYGYAKYI

-467 GATFI
+467 EATYI

-477 PVETDD
+477 PVESGDH
-483 KSTSAIFGETIDRY
+483 STSAIFGKTVDTY

-523 EDKLKEIDKY
+523 DGKLKEIDKY
-533 YDDLADQGVTDD
+533 YDDLANQNVSDD
-545 IIEES
+545 VIEES
-550 KTKLTSMEVIVGDKD
+550 KSKWSSMEVIIGDDD
-565 RLRLLATDIL
+565 RLHLLASDIL
-575 EHYTDRKNFLNG
+575 KHYNERKDVLNG

-605 IIELAPELKESI
+605 IIGLAQELKEQV

-623 SNKDT
+623 SNKDS

-635 KDKAF
+635 KDKAY

-653 KVKIAIVVDMWLTG
+653 SIKIAIVVDMWLTG

-697 HVGKESGLIV
+697 NVGKESGLIV

-730 NLRDIQET
+730 NLRDIQDT
-738 AKSILDEKLSI
+738 AKSILEEKLSI

-754 YHVDKKGFFGGS
+754 FHVDKKGFFGGT

-775 NGADFVFATEETK
+775 NGADFVLSTDEIK
-788 KAYLVVTKQLK
+788 KAYLQLTKQLK
-799 DGYAVAIG
+799 NAYVVAIG
-807 ILDADY
+807 ILDEDY
-813 KKRVLYY
+813 KRKVLYY
-820 LSVRHFVQKVERGNM
+820 LAVRHFVQKLLRGDIPPQISPVE
-835 PTGITPE
+835 
-842 TINRHVEELIAEAIK
+842 INKHVEELLADAIK
-857 GDEVK
+857 GDEVE
-862 ILTKVEDSDKNR
+862 ILTKVEDTEQNR

-883 KIEKLRQSQ
+883 KVEKLRQSQ

-913 SYNLVKAKEYSE
+913 GYNLVKAKEYSE
-925 RLRLLLE
+925 RLRKLLE
-932 AYNTREDDLQTDMTI
+932 AYNTREDDLKTDMTI
-947 VGLVAFSQEMVESEE
+947 VGLIAFSQEMVEDEA

-969 SGRERAF
+969 TGRERAF

>member
-1 MKNIVI
+1 MS
-7 YVILLFDNPKKRGF
+7 
-21 NMNEIKF
+21 EIKF

-33 EVALIER
+33 EVAIIEQ
-40 LTKLGYDYAIDTD
+40 LTELGYDYAIDTD
-53 QWYLSRSLDSFINE
+53 QWSLSRSLDSFINE
-67 ELLIDRLAVINK
+67 ELLLDRLTAINPGVK
-79 GIKVSVLEQAITRLK
+79 TDILEQAIAMLK
-94 NLDNP
+94 NIDNP

-105 HIVHNWL
+105 HIVHKWL
-112 VDGIQ
+112 TDGIQ
-117 VEDYESDVNPLVRF
+117 VEDYHSDVNPLIRF
-131 IDFANPKNNVFQ
+131 IDFHNIKNNVFQ
-143 VANQLKFKEN
+143 VANQLKFKES
-153 RNLRIPDVIIFVNGI
+153 RNLRIPDVILFVNGI
-168 PLVIFELKSIEYS
+168 PLVIFELKSIEYN
-181 ENTFIER
+181 EDTFIER

-202 RYDIPT
+202 RFDIPT

-228 MTSDITRYNEW
+228 LTSDITRYNEW
-239 KSVDGEIGYKK
+239 KSIDGEAGYKK
-250 DYAYKLD
+250 NYAYKLD
-257 VLLEGLFEPARLL
+257 VLLEGLLKPERLL

-276 LFFMNKDKERP
+276 LFFMNSDKEKP
-287 IKILAQYHQYF
+287 VKILSQYHQYF
-298 GVKKAYNS
+298 GVKKAYDS
-306 IKNHLKPSG
+306 IKLSLKPQG

-330 SFSMVMLAH
+330 SFTMVMLAH

-344 IEMNNPTIV
+344 LEMKNPTIV
-353 VLTDRNDLDDQ
+353 VLTDRNDLDNQ
-364 LFTTF
+364 LFGTF
-369 SNAAEFLRTRPIQV
+369 SNAAEFLRTRPVQV
-383 SSRLD
+383 ESRED
-388 LLDKVG
+388 LLEKIG
-394 AVKEGGVLFSTIQ
+394 SIKEGGIIFTTLQ
-407 KFDKDNIV
+407 KFDKNNIV
-415 PNKRTNII
+415 PNKRTNIV

-431 SHYGVDEKIVLKKN
+431 SHYGIDEQIVYKKN
-445 DDGTITS
+445 PDGTFTS
-452 WSKYGTEKYI
+452 ISKYGYAKYI

-467 GATFI
+467 EATYI

-477 PVETDD
+477 PVESGDH
-483 KSTSAIFGETIDRY
+483 STSAIFGKTVDTY

-523 EDKLKEIDKY
+523 DGKLKEIDKY
-533 YDDLADQGVTDD
+533 YDDLANQNVSDD
-545 IIEES
+545 VIEES
-550 KTKLTSMEVIVGDKD
+550 KSKWSSMEVIIGDDD
-565 RLRLLATDIL
+565 RLHLLASDIL
-575 EHYTDRKNFLNG
+575 KHYNERKDVLNG

-605 IIELAPELKESI
+605 IIGLAPELKEQV

-623 SNKDT
+623 SNKDS

-635 KDKAF
+635 KDKAY

-653 KVKIAIVVDMWLTG
+653 SIKIAIVVDMWLTG

-697 HVGKESGLIV
+697 NVGKESGLIV

-717 QALNTYTARDKEL
+717 EALNTYTARDKEL
-730 NLRDIQET
+730 NLRDIQDT
-738 AKSILDEKLSI
+738 AKSILEEKLSI

-754 YHVDKKGFFGGS
+754 FHVDKKGFFGGT

-775 NGADFVFATEETK
+775 NGADFVLSTDDIK
-788 KAYLVVTKQLK
+788 KAYLQLTKQLK
-799 DGYAVAIG
+799 DAYVVSIG
-807 ILDADY
+807 ILDEDY
-813 KKRVLYY
+813 KKKVLYY
-820 LSVRHFVQKVERGNM
+820 LAVRHFVQKVERGNL
-835 PTGITPE
+835 PTNITPE
-842 TINRHVEELIAEAIK
+842 SINKHVEELIAEAIK
-857 GDEVK
+857 GDEVE
-862 ILTKVEDSDKNR
+862 ILTKVEDTEQNR

-883 KIEKLRQSQ
+883 KVEKLRQSQ

-913 SYNLVKAKEYSE
+913 GYNLVKAKEYSE
-925 RLRLLLE
+925 RLRKLLE
-932 AYNTREDDLQTDMTI
+932 AYNTREDDLKTDMTI
-947 VGLVAFSQEMVESEE
+947 VGLIAFSQEMVEDEA

-969 SGRERAF
+969 TGRERAF

>member
-1 MKNIVI
+1 MS
-7 YVILLFDNPKKRGF
+7 
-21 NMNEIKF
+21 EIKF

-33 EVALIER
+33 EVAIIEQ
-40 LTKLGYDYAIDTD
+40 LTELGYDYAIDTD
-53 QWYLSRSLDSFINE
+53 QWSLSRSLDSFINE
-67 ELLIDRLAVINK
+67 ELLLDRLTAINPGVK
-79 GIKVSVLEQAITRLK
+79 TDILEQAIAMFK
-94 NLDNP
+94 NIDNP

-105 HIVHNWL
+105 HIVHKWL
-112 VDGIQ
+112 TDGIQ
-117 VEDYESDVNPLVRF
+117 VEDYHSDVNPLIRF
-131 IDFANPKNNVFQ
+131 IDFHNIKNNVFQ
-143 VANQLKFKEN
+143 VANQLKFKES
-153 RNLRIPDVIIFVNGI
+153 RNLRIPDVILFVNGI
-168 PLVIFELKSIEYS
+168 PLVIFELKSIEYN
-181 ENTFIER
+181 EDTFIER

-202 RYDIPT
+202 RFDIPT

-214 FLVISDGANNKVGT
+214 FLVISNGANNKVGT
-228 MTSDITRYNEW
+228 LTSDITRYNEW
-239 KSVDGEIGYKK
+239 KSIDGEAGYKK
-250 DYAYKLD
+250 NYAYKLD
-257 VLLEGLFEPARLL
+257 VLLEGLLKPERLL

-276 LFFMNKDKERP
+276 LFFMNSDKEKP
-287 IKILAQYHQYF
+287 VKILSQYHQYF
-298 GVKKAYNS
+298 GVKKAYDS
-306 IKNHLKPSG
+306 IKHSLKPQG

-330 SFSMVMLAH
+330 SFTMVMLAH

-344 IEMNNPTIV
+344 LEMKNPTIV
-353 VLTDRNDLDDQ
+353 VLTDRNDLDNQ
-364 LFTTF
+364 LFGTF
-369 SNAAEFLRTRPIQV
+369 SNAAEFLRTRPVQV
-383 SSRLD
+383 ESRED
-388 LLDKVG
+388 LLEKIG
-394 AVKEGGVLFSTIQ
+394 SIKEGGIIFTTLQ
-407 KFDKDNIV
+407 KFDKNNIV
-415 PNKRTNII
+415 PNKRTNIV

-431 SHYGVDEKIVLKKN
+431 SHYGIDEQIVYKKN
-445 DDGTITS
+445 PDGTFTS
-452 WSKYGTEKYI
+452 ISKYGYAKYI

-467 GATFI
+467 EATYI

-477 PVETDD
+477 PVESGDH
-483 KSTSAIFGETIDRY
+483 STSAIFGKTVDTY

-523 EDKLKEIDKY
+523 DGKLKEIDKY
-533 YDDLADQGVTDD
+533 YDDLANQNVSDD
-545 IIEES
+545 VIEES
-550 KTKLTSMEVIVGDKD
+550 KSKWSSMEVIIGDDD
-565 RLRLLATDIL
+565 RLHLLASDIL
-575 EHYTDRKNFLNG
+575 KHYNERKDVLNG

-605 IIELAPELKESI
+605 IIGLAPELKEQV

-635 KDKAF
+635 KDKAY

-653 KVKIAIVVDMWLTG
+653 SIKIAIVVDMWLTG

-697 HVGKESGLIV
+697 NVGKESGLIV

-717 QALNTYTARDKEL
+717 EALNTYTARDKEL
-730 NLRDIQET
+730 NIRDIQDT
-738 AKSILDEKLSI
+738 AKSILEEKLSI

-754 YHVDKKGFFGGS
+754 FHVDKKGFFGET

-775 NGADFVFATEETK
+775 NGADFVLSTDDIK
-788 KAYLVVTKQLK
+788 KAYLQLTKQLK
-799 DGYAVAIG
+799 DAYVVAIG
-807 ILDADY
+807 ILDEDY
-813 KKRVLYY
+813 KKKVLYY
-820 LSVRHFVQKVERGNM
+820 LAVRHFVQKVERGNL
-835 PTGITPE
+835 PTNITPE
-842 TINRHVEELIAEAIK
+842 SINKHVEELIAEAIK
-857 GDEVK
+857 GDEVE
-862 ILTKVEDSDKNR
+862 ILTKVEDTEQNR

-883 KIEKLRQSQ
+883 KVEKLRQSQ

-913 SYNLVKAKEYSE
+913 GYNLVKAKEYSE
-925 RLRLLLE
+925 RLRELLE
-932 AYNTREDDLQTDMTI
+932 AYNTREDDLKTDMTI
-947 VGLVAFSQEMVESEE
+947 VGLIAFSQEMVEDEA

-969 SGRERAF
+969 TGRERAF

>member
-1 MKNIVI
+1 MS
-7 YVILLFDNPKKRGF
+7 D
-21 NMNEIKF
+21 IKF

-33 EVALIER
+33 EIAVIEQ
-40 LTKLGYDYAIDTD
+40 LQEIGYDYAIDTD
-53 QWYLSRSLDSFINE
+53 QWCLSRALDSFINE
-67 ELLIDRLAVINK
+67 ELLLDRLMAINP
-79 GIKVSVLEQAITRLK
+79 GVKVSVLEQAISRIKT
-94 NLDNP
+94 LDNP

-105 HIVHNWL
+105 HIVHRWL
-112 VDGIQ
+112 TDGMQ

-131 IDFANPKNNVFQ
+131 LDFARPDNNIFQ

-168 PLVIFELKSIEYS
+168 PLVVFELKSIEYN
-181 ENTFIER
+181 EDTFIER

-195 NGEADGY
+195 NGESDGY

-228 MTSDITRYNEW
+228 LTSDITRYNEW

-250 DYAYKLD
+250 NYAYKLD
-257 VLLEGLFEPARLL
+257 VLLEGLLKPARLL

-276 LFFMNKDKERP
+276 LFFMNKDKEKP
-287 IKILAQYHQYF
+287 IKILSQYHQYF
-298 GVKKAYNS
+298 GVKKAYES
-306 IKNHLKPSG
+306 IKKSLKPEG
-315 DGKAGIVWHTQGSGK
+315 TGKAGIVWHTQGSGK

-344 IEMNNPTIV
+344 IEMRNPTV
-353 VLTDRNDLDDQ
+353 VILTDRNDLDNQ
-364 LFTTF
+364 LYTTF
-369 SNAAEFLRTRPIQV
+369 SNASEFLRTRPVQV
-383 SSRLD
+383 ESRED
-388 LLDKVG
+388 LLEKIG
-394 AVKEGGVLFSTIQ
+394 AVKEGGIIFTTLQ
-407 KFDKDNIV
+407 KFDKANIV
-415 PNKRTNII
+415 PNNRSNIV

-431 SHYGVDEKIVLKKN
+431 SHYGIDEKIVLKEN
-445 DDGTITS
+445 PDGTYS
-452 WSKYGTEKYI
+452 SYSKYGYAKYI

-467 GATFI
+467 EATYI

-477 PVETDD
+477 PVESGDH
-483 KSTSAIFGETIDRY
+483 STSAIFGETVDTY

-523 EDKLKEIDKY
+523 DGKLKEIDAY
-533 YDDLADQGVTDD
+533 YDDLAQQGVSDD

-550 KTKLTSMEVIVGDKD
+550 KSKLSSMEVIIGDKD

-575 EHYTDRKNFLNG
+575 AHYNERKDILSG

-592 CMSRKIA
+592 CMSRDIA
-599 AKLYYQ
+599 FKLYK
-605 IIELAPELKESI
+605 ELVAQAPEKESEI
-617 ALVVTE
+617 AVIVTE

-628 EEERKLF
+628 DEKRELF
-635 KDKAF
+635 KDKSY
-640 RENAAKEFKRKDG
+640 RENMAKEFKKKDG
-653 KVKIAIVVDMWLTG
+653 SIKIVIVVDMWLTG

-717 QALNTYTARDKEL
+717 EALNIYTARDKEL

-749 LDEMF
+749 LDELF
-754 YHVDKKGFFGGS
+754 YKVDKKGFFNGS

-775 NGADFVFATEETK
+775 NGADFVFTTEEMK
-788 KAYLVVTKQLK
+788 KAYLQITKQLK
-799 DGYAVAIG
+799 DAYVVAIG

-813 KKRVLYY
+813 KKKVLYY
-820 LSVRHFVQKVERGNM
+820 LAVRHFVQKVERGNM
-835 PTGITPE
+835 PHNITPE
-842 TINRHVEELIAEAIK
+842 SINKHVADLIAEAIK

-862 ILTKVEDSDKNR
+862 ILTKVEDTEENR

-883 KIEKLRQSQ
+883 KVEKLRQSQ

-900 MERLLKEAVREYR
+900 MERLLKEAVKEYR
-913 SYNLVKAKEYSE
+913 GYNLVKAKEYSE
-925 RLRLLLE
+925 RLRKLLE

-947 VGLVAFSQEMVESEE
+947 VGLIAFSQEMVESEA

-969 SGRERAF
+969 TGRERAF
-976 YDALVANKSAVEL
+976 YDALVANKSAMEL

-999 MELKA
+999 IELKA

-1039 DYTEEAISRVV
+1039 EYSEEAISRVV

>member
-1 MKNIVI
+1 M
-7 YVILLFDNPKKRGF
+7 
-21 NMNEIKF
+21 
-28 TESSL
+28 
-33 EVALIER
+33 
-40 LTKLGYDYAIDTD
+40 
-53 QWYLSRSLDSFINE
+53 
-67 ELLIDRLAVINK
+67 
-79 GIKVSVLEQAITRLK
+79 
-94 NLDNP
+94 
-99 SLFERN
+99 
-105 HIVHNWL
+105 
-112 VDGIQ
+112 
-117 VEDYESDVNPLVRF
+117 
-131 IDFANPKNNVFQ
+131 
-143 VANQLKFKEN
+143 
-153 RNLRIPDVIIFVNGI
+153 NGI
-168 PLVIFELKSIEYS
+168 PLIVFELKSIEYG
-181 ENTFIER
+181 EDTFIER

-195 NGEADGY
+195 NGESDGY

-228 MTSDITRYNEW
+228 LTSDITRYNEW

-250 DYAYKLD
+250 NYAYKLD
-257 VLLEGLFEPARLL
+257 VLLEGLMKPERLL

-276 LFFMNKDKERP
+276 LFFMNKDKEKP
-287 IKILAQYHQYF
+287 IKILSQYHQYF
-298 GVKKAYNS
+298 GVKKAYES
-306 IKNHLKPSG
+306 IKRSLKPTG
-315 DGKAGIVWHTQGSGK
+315 TGKAGIVWHTQGSGK

-344 IEMNNPTIV
+344 IEMRNPTV
-353 VLTDRNDLDDQ
+353 VILTDRNDLDNQ
-364 LFTTF
+364 LYTTF
-369 SNAAEFLRTRPIQV
+369 SNASEFLRTRPVQV
-383 SSRLD
+383 ESRED
-388 LLDKVG
+388 LLEKIG
-394 AVKEGGVLFSTIQ
+394 AVKEGGIIFTTLQ
-407 KFDKDNIV
+407 KFDKANIV
-415 PNKRTNII
+415 PNNRSNIV

-431 SHYGVDEKIVLKKN
+431 SHYGIDEKIIVKEN
-445 DDGTITS
+445 PDGS
-452 WSKYGTEKYI
+452 YSSYSKYGYAKYI

-467 GATFI
+467 EATYI

-477 PVETDD
+477 PVESGDH
-483 KSTSAIFGETIDRY
+483 STSAIFGDTVDTY

-523 EDKLKEIDKY
+523 DAKLKEIDAY
-533 YDDLADQGVTDD
+533 YDELAQQGVSDD

-550 KTKLTSMEVIVGDKD
+550 KSKLSSMEVIIGDRD

-575 EHYTDRKNFLNG
+575 AHYDERKDILSG

-592 CMSRKIA
+592 CMSRDIA
-599 AKLYYQ
+599 FKLYK
-605 IIELAPELKESI
+605 ELIAQAPDKEPEI
-617 ALVVTE
+617 AVIVTE

-628 EEERKLF
+628 DEKRALF
-635 KDKAF
+635 RDKAY
-640 RENAAKEFKRKDG
+640 RENMAKEFKKKDG
-653 KVKIAIVVDMWLTG
+653 SIKIVIVVDMWLTG

-717 QALNTYTARDKEL
+717 EALNTYTARDKEL

-749 LDEMF
+749 LDELF
-754 YHVDKKGFFGGS
+754 YKVDKKGFFGGS

-775 NGADFVFATEETK
+775 NGADFVFSTDEIK
-788 KAYLVVTKQLK
+788 KAYLQVTKQLK
-799 DGYAVAIG
+799 DAYAVAIG

-813 KKRVLYY
+813 KKKVLYY
-820 LSVRHFVQKVERGNM
+820 LSVRHFVQKIERGNL
-835 PTGITPE
+835 PPHINPE
-842 TINRHVEELIAEAIK
+842 TINKHVADLIAEAIK

-862 ILTKVEDSDKNR
+862 ILTKVEDTEENR

-883 KIEKLRQSQ
+883 KVEKLRQSQ

-900 MERLLKEAVREYR
+900 MERLLKEAVKEYR
-913 SYNLVKAKEYSE
+913 GYNLVKAKEYSE
-925 RLRLLLE
+925 RLRKLLE

-947 VGLVAFSQEMVESEE
+947 VGLIAFSQEMVESED

-969 SGRERAF
+969 TGRERAF
-976 YDALVANKSAVEL
+976 YDALVANKSAKEL
-989 MSDDILRVMA
+989 MEDDILRVMA
-999 MELKA
+999 LELKA

-1039 DYTEEAISRVV
+1039 EYSEEAISRVV

>member
-1 MKNIVI
+1 MS
-7 YVILLFDNPKKRGF
+7 
-21 NMNEIKF
+21 EIKF

-33 EVALIER
+33 EVAIIEQ
-40 LTKLGYDYAIDTD
+40 LTELGYDYAIDTD
-53 QWYLSRSLDSFINE
+53 QWSLSRSLDSFINE
-67 ELLIDRLAVINK
+67 ELLLDRLTAINPGVK
-79 GIKVSVLEQAITRLK
+79 TDILEQAIAMLK
-94 NLDNP
+94 NIDNP

-105 HIVHNWL
+105 HIVHKWL
-112 VDGIQ
+112 TDGIQ
-117 VEDYESDVNPLVRF
+117 VEDYHSDVNPLIRF
-131 IDFANPKNNVFQ
+131 IDFDNIKNNVFQ
-143 VANQLKFKEN
+143 VANQLKFKES
-153 RNLRIPDVIIFVNGI
+153 RNLRIPDVILFVNGI
-168 PLVIFELKSIEYS
+168 PLVIFELKSIEYN
-181 ENTFIER
+181 EDTFIER

-202 RYDIPT
+202 RFDIPT

-228 MTSDITRYNEW
+228 LTSDITRYNEW
-239 KSVDGEIGYKK
+239 KSIDGEAGYKK
-250 DYAYKLD
+250 NYAYKLD
-257 VLLEGLFEPARLL
+257 VLLEGLLKPERLL

-276 LFFMNKDKERP
+276 LFFMNSDKEKP
-287 IKILAQYHQYF
+287 VKILSQYHQYF
-298 GVKKAYNS
+298 GVKKAYDS
-306 IKNHLKPSG
+306 IKHSLKPQG

-330 SFSMVMLAH
+330 SFTMVMLAH

-344 IEMNNPTIV
+344 LEMKNPTIV
-353 VLTDRNDLDDQ
+353 VLTDRNDLDNQ
-364 LFTTF
+364 LFETF
-369 SNAAEFLRTRPIQV
+369 SNAAEFLRTRPVQV
-383 SSRLD
+383 ESRED
-388 LLDKVG
+388 LLEKIG
-394 AVKEGGVLFSTIQ
+394 SIKEGGIIFTTLQ
-407 KFDKDNIV
+407 KFDKNNIV
-415 PNKRTNII
+415 PNKRTNIV

-431 SHYGVDEKIVLKKN
+431 SHYGIDEQIVYKKN
-445 DDGTITS
+445 PDGTFTS
-452 WSKYGTEKYI
+452 ISKYGYAKYI

-467 GATFI
+467 EATYI

-477 PVETDD
+477 PVESGDH
-483 KSTSAIFGETIDRY
+483 STSAIFGKTVDTY

-523 EDKLKEIDKY
+523 DGKLKEIDKY
-533 YDDLADQGVTDD
+533 YDDLANQNVSDD
-545 IIEES
+545 VIEES
-550 KTKLTSMEVIVGDKD
+550 KSKWSSMEVIIGDDD
-565 RLRLLATDIL
+565 RLHLLASDIL
-575 EHYTDRKNFLNG
+575 KHYNERKNVLNG

-605 IIELAPELKESI
+605 IIGLAPELKEQV

-623 SNKDT
+623 SNKDS

-635 KDKAF
+635 KDKAY

-653 KVKIAIVVDMWLTG
+653 SIKIAIVVDMWLTG

-697 HVGKESGLIV
+697 NVGKESGLIV

-730 NLRDIQET
+730 NLRDIQDT
-738 AKSILDEKLSI
+738 AKSILEEKLSI

-754 YHVDKKGFFGGS
+754 FHVDKKGFFGGT

-775 NGADFVFATEETK
+775 NGADFVLSTEDIK
-788 KAYLVVTKQLK
+788 KAYLQLTKQLK
-799 DGYAVAIG
+799 DAYVVAIG
-807 ILDADY
+807 ILDEDY
-813 KKRVLYY
+813 KKKVLYY
-820 LSVRHFVQKVERGNM
+820 LAVRHFVQKVERGNL
-835 PTGITPE
+835 PTNITPE
-842 TINRHVEELIAEAIK
+842 SINKHVEELIAEAIK
-857 GDEVK
+857 GDEVE
-862 ILTKVEDSDKNR
+862 ILTKVEDTEQNR

-883 KIEKLRQSQ
+883 KVEKLRQSQ

-913 SYNLVKAKEYSE
+913 GYNLVKAKEYSE
-925 RLRLLLE
+925 RLRKLLE
-932 AYNTREDDLQTDMTI
+932 AYNTREDDLKTDMTI
-947 VGLVAFSQEMVESEE
+947 VGLIAFSQEMVEDEA
-962 YAKKNNL
+962 YAKENNL
-969 SGRERAF
+969 TGRERAF